1 MKNLLRI
8 GVDIGS
14 TTIKMVVINQKEKI
28 LFKTYRRHLADI
40 RNAFKSCLL
49 DAENTIKNNRLI
61 FSISGSGGMSIA
73 EKLKVE
79 FIQEVIAST
88 KAIQKHNPETDVVIE
103 LGGEDAKI
111 TYLNGGIEQRM
122 NGSCAGGT
130 GAFIDQMASLLNMDA
145 SSLNEEAKNYTNI
158 YPIAA
163 RCGVFAKTDVQPLI
177 NEGAKKSDIAISIFH
192 AVVVQTISVLACG
205 RPILGKVAF
214 LGGPLTFLSEL
225 RKRFIDVLELKE
237 DDVIF
242 PDDSEL
248 YVALGA
254 ALSCEGKNEY
264 DYEEV
269 LKNLED
275 IKVDEEHKSDSLEP
289 LFKNEAEYKEFKD
302 RHDQNII
309 KELSIDEAKGP
320 CFLGIDAG
328 STTTKAVLINDKSEI
343 LYSYYASNKGNP
355 VDTASGIL
363 KEIYSNIPEG
373 AQIVY
378 SGVTGYGEHLLKEAF
393 SIDIGEIETVA
404 HYKAAKFFCKNVDFI
419 LDIGGQDMKC
429 LRIKDGTI
437 QSITLNEACSAGCG
451 SFLQAFAKSLGFEIK
466 DFAKKAIFAKAPV
479 DLGSKC
485 TVFMNSKVK
494 QAQKEGFTVEDIAAG
509 LAYSVVKNSLYKVIK
524 LRNPDELGNNIV
536 VQGGTFYNE
545 AVLRSFELLSGR
557 NVVRPNISGLMG
569 AFGAAIL
576 AKEAYELK
584 NKIACDEDETAATVE
599 SNIFC
604 EEKNLNIYDEKDN
617 TRGIQILTNM
627 NDDKPL
633 HISTLVTK
641 ENVDKI
647 DMKSTN
653 SRCKGCSNSC
663 LLTINRFPNGNKFI
677 AGNKCDIPLGNNKN
691 NKDIPN
697 LYEYKYKRV
706 FNYKPLELSEAKRG
720 VIGIPRVLNMYEN
733 YPLWFTIFTK
743 LGFRVELSE
752 KSSKKL
758 YEKGLTS
765 IVSETACYPAKIT
778 HGHVEDLIEKGIK
791 NIFYPCILHESREFK
806 NATDTFNCPVVTS
819 YAEVIK
825 NNMDSIE
832 KNKVNFMN
840 PFLPIANKGKLKK
853 RLKEALS
860 IFNISQREIS
870 CAVEEAFK
878 EQENFRRDIRE
889 KGIETLEYIKNN
901 NIQGILLGG
910 RPYHVDPEINHG
922 MPKLINSLGFAVLTE
937 DSVAHLG
944 EIEGKLNV
952 VDQWA
957 YHSRLYRAS
966 NFIINNKNVNLVQ
979 LTSFGCGL
987 DSITTDAVS
996 EIIEKGSKIYTNIK
1010 IDEGSNL
1017 GAARIRLRSLKAA
1030 IDERKNIDTK
1040 SYIIESNKKSFVNP
1054 GKSKTI
1060 IVPQFSPI
1068 HFNILES
1075 AFRACGYDLIVLN
1088 NGDKAIDEGL
1098 KYVNND
1104 ICYPAIV
1111 VIGQVIEALKTG
1123 NYDLENTSILLAQ
1136 TEGQC
1141 RFTNYTSVLEKALK
1155 ESGYEGIPVLSLSL
1169 AGIDKTNSLEGM
1181 NLNLVKK
1188 SIVGVIYG
1196 DLLSKVLHRVRPY
1209 EKIKGSTDELYNKW
1223 NNICRD
1229 SFNEPLKKNFKNII
1243 TNIIKEFEELPRIDV
1258 YKPKVGLVGELL
1270 VKFNPIANNKIVNML
1285 EKEGVEVVHNDL
1297 LTLFLS
1303 SAKNQIFNYKHLD
1316 GKYINRL
1323 KGEITIKLIEKYQK
1337 VYLEALK
1344 KSKIFYVTEKID
1356 ELANNAS
1363 KIISLGNQSGEG
1375 WKLPGEIM
1383 ELESW
1388 GVNNVICMQPF
1399 GCLPSHAV
1407 ARGAIKS
1414 LKKLNNKLNIVTIEY
1429 DPGSSEVNQTNR
1441 IKLMLASAFDK
1452 I

>member
-1 MKNLLRI
+1 MGNILKI

-14 TTIKMVVINQKEKI
+14 TTIKMVVIDQDEKI

-40 RNAFKSCLL
+40 RNAFKSCLE
-49 DAENTIKNNRLI
+49 DAESIIKDKKLT
-61 FSISGSGGMSIA
+61 FSISGSGGMSLA
-73 EKLKVE
+73 EKLNVE

-88 KAIQKHNPETDVVIE
+88 KAIQINNPETDVVIE

-111 TYLNGGIEQRM
+111 TYLNGGVEQRM
-122 NGSCAGGT
+122 NGTCAGGT

-145 SSLNEEAKNYTNI
+145 GKLNEEAKSYTNI

-177 NEGAKKSDIAISIFH
+177 NEGAKKCDIAISIFH

-225 RKRFIDVLELKE
+225 RKRFIEVLKLKDE
-237 DDVIF
+237 DVIF
-242 PDDSEL
+242 PQDSEL

-254 ALSCEGKNEY
+254 ALSCEGKSEY
-264 DYEEV
+264 DYHSI
-269 LKNLED
+269 LARLED
-275 IKVDEEHKSDSLEP
+275 IKGEEENKSDSLEP
-289 LFKNEAEYKEFKD
+289 LFKNKQEYDSFKE
-302 RHDQNII
+302 RHDKSVV
-309 KELSIDEAKGP
+309 KEIDISMAEGK
-320 CFLGIDAG
+320 CYLGIDAG
-328 STTTKAVLINDKSEI
+328 STTTKAVLINEKCEI
-343 LYSYYASNKGNP
+343 LYSYYAGNKGNP
-355 VDTASGIL
+355 VDTAAGII

-373 AQIVY
+373 AKIVY

-393 SIDIGEIETVA
+393 SMDIGEIETVA
-404 HYKAAKFFCKNVDFI
+404 HYKAAKFFCPDVDFI

-466 DFAKKAIFAKAPV
+466 DFAKKALFAKSPV

-545 AVLRSFELLSGR
+545 AVLRSFERLSGR
-557 NVVRPNISGLMG
+557 NVIRPNIAGLMG

-576 AKEAYELK
+576 AKENYEAR
-584 NKIACDEDETAATVE
+584 ACYIDDETAATVE
-599 SNIFC
+599 ENNISDN
-604 EEKNLNIYDEKDN
+604 KNDEVKANNI
-617 TRGIQILTNM
+617 
-627 NDDKPL
+627 
-633 HISTLVTK
+633 HISTLVSK
-641 ENVDKI
+641 ENVDNI
-647 DMKSTN
+647 EMKSTN
-653 SRCKGCSNSC
+653 SRCRGCSNSC
-663 LLTINRFPNGNKFI
+663 LLTINRFPNGNRFI
-677 AGNKCDIPLGNNKN
+677 AGNKCDTPLGNNT
-691 NKDIPN
+691 KDRNIPN
-697 LYEYKYKRV
+697 LYEYKYNRI
-706 FNYKPLELSEAKRG
+706 FNYEPLELNKAKRG
-720 VIGIPRVLNMYEN
+720 IIGIPRVLNMYEN
-733 YPLWFTIFTK
+733 YPLWFTLFTN
-743 LGFRVELSE
+743 LGFRVEISE
-752 KSSKKL
+752 KSSKEL

-765 IVSETACYPAKIT
+765 IVSETACYPAKMT

-825 NNMDSIE
+825 NNMDSLE
-832 KNKVNFMN
+832 ENNVNFMN
-840 PFLPIANKGKLKK
+840 PFLPIANKSKLKK
-853 RLKEALS
+853 RLKDALS
-860 IFNISQREIS
+860 IFNISQREINY
-870 CAVEEAFK
+870 AVDKAWD
-878 EQENFRRDIRE
+878 EQENFKKDIRE
-889 KGIETLEYIKNN
+889 KGVETLKYIKDH

-922 MPKLINSLGFAVLTE
+922 MPKLINSLGFAVFTE

-944 EIEGKLNV
+944 EIDGKLNV

-966 NFIINNKNVNLVQ
+966 NFIIDHDDINLVQ

-987 DSITTDAVS
+987 DSITTDAVA
-996 EIIEKGSKIYTNIK
+996 EILECGSKIYTNIK

-1030 IDERKNIDTK
+1030 IEERRNKNIETSITKKDTK
-1040 SYIIESNKKSFVNP
+1040 KFINP
-1054 GKSKTI
+1054 GKNKTI

-1075 AFRACGYDLIVLN
+1075 AFRACGYDLVVLN
-1088 NGDKAIDEGL
+1088 NGDNAIDEGL

-1111 VIGQVIEALKTG
+1111 VIGQVIEALKSG
-1123 NYDLENTSILLAQ
+1123 RYDLENTSILLAQ
-1136 TEGQC
+1136 SEGQC

-1155 ESGYEGIPVLSLSL
+1155 EAGYEDLPVLSLSL
-1169 AGIDKTNSLEGM
+1169 AGVDKTNSLEGM
-1181 NLNLVKK
+1181 NLDLVKK

-1196 DLLSKVLHRVRPY
+1196 DLLSRVLHRVRPY
-1209 EKIKGSTDELYNKW
+1209 EKIKGSADELYKKW
-1223 NNICRD
+1223 TRICRE
-1229 SFNEPLKKNFKNII
+1229 SFEEPLKKNFKSII
-1243 TNIIKEFEELPRIDV
+1243 SSIIKEFEELPRIDV

-1270 VKFNPIANNKIVNML
+1270 VKFNPIANNSIVNML

-1297 LTLFLS
+1297 LSLFLS

-1316 GKYINRL
+1316 GKYISKL

-1337 VYLEALK
+1337 VYIDALK
-1344 KSKIFYVTEKID
+1344 KSRIFYVTEKID
-1356 ELANNAS
+1356 EMAHNAS

-1383 ELESW
+1383 ELENW
-1388 GVNNVICMQPF
+1388 GVNNVVCMQPF

-1407 ARGAIKS
+1407 ARGTIKA

-1429 DPGSSEVNQTNR
+1429 DPGSSEVNQNNR

>member
-1 MKNLLRI
+1 MKNLLKI

-14 TTIKMVVINQKEKI
+14 TTIKMVVINQKEKV

-49 DAENTIKNNRLI
+49 DAENTIKNNSLI
-61 FSISGSGGMSIA
+61 FSISGSGGMSLA

-225 RKRFIDVLELKE
+225 RKRFIDVLDLKE
-237 DDVIF
+237 EDVIF
-242 PDDSEL
+242 PNDSEL

-254 ALSCEGKNEY
+254 ALSCEEKNEY
-264 DYEEV
+264 DYEEM
-269 LKNLED
+269 LKKLEN
-275 IKVDEEHKSDSLEP
+275 IKMEEEHKSDSLEP
-289 LFKNEAEYKEFKD
+289 LFKDEAEYNEFKD
-302 RHDQNII
+302 RHDKAVI
-309 KELSIDEAKGP
+309 KELNIDEAKGP

-404 HYKAAKFFCKNVDFI
+404 HYKAAKFFCKDVDFI

-451 SFLQAFAKSLGFEIK
+451 SFLQAFAKSLSIEIK
-466 DFAKKAIFAKAPV
+466 DFATKALFAKSPV

-494 QAQKEGFTVEDIAAG
+494 QAQKEGFTIEDIAAG

-569 AFGAAIL
+569 AFGAAII

-584 NKIACDEDETAATVE
+584 IKTACNEDEIAATVE
-599 SNIFC
+599 SNISC
-604 EEKNLNIYDEKDN
+604 EENSLNIFNHKDN
-617 TRGIQILTNM
+617 I
-627 NDDKPL
+627 L
-633 HISTLVTK
+633 HISTLVKK

-647 DMKSTN
+647 EMKSTN

-677 AGNKCDIPLGNNKN
+677 AGNKCDTPLGNNKN
-691 NKDIPN
+691 SNDIPN

-706 FNYKPLELSEAKRG
+706 FNYKPLQLSEAKRG

-733 YPLWFTIFTK
+733 YPLWFTLFTK

-752 KSSKKL
+752 KSTKKL

-832 KNKVNFMN
+832 KNNVNFMN
-840 PFLPIANKGKLKK
+840 PFLPIANKRKLKK

-860 IFNISQREIS
+860 IFNISQKEINY
-870 CAVEEAFK
+870 AVEEAFK
-878 EQENFRRDIRE
+878 EQENFRCDIRE
-889 KGIETLEYIKNN
+889 KGLKTLEYIKNN

-966 NFIINNKNVNLVQ
+966 NFIINNENVNLVQ

-996 EIIEKGSKIYTNIK
+996 EILEKGSKIYTNIK

-1030 IDERKNIDTK
+1030 IDERKNINIK
-1040 SYIIESNKKSFVNP
+1040 RNIVESNKKNFVNP

-1075 AFRACGYDLIVLN
+1075 AFRACGYDLVVLN
-1088 NGDKAIDEGL
+1088 NGDNAIDEGL

-1123 NYDLENTSILLAQ
+1123 KYDLENTSILLAQ

-1155 ESGYEGIPVLSLSL
+1155 ESGYDGIPVLSLSL

-1181 NLNLVKK
+1181 NLDLVKK

-1196 DLLSKVLHRVRPY
+1196 DLLSRVLHRVRPY
-1209 EKIKGSTDELYNKW
+1209 EKIKGSADELYNKW
-1223 NNICRD
+1223 NQICRD

-1243 TNIIKEFEELPRIDV
+1243 SNIIKEFEELPRIDV

-1297 LTLFLS
+1297 LSLFLS
-1303 SAKNQIFNYKHLD
+1303 SAKNQIFNHKHLD

-1363 KIISLGNQSGEG
+1363 KVISLGNQSGEG

-1388 GVNNVICMQPF
+1388 GVNNVVCMQPF

-1407 ARGAIKS
+1407 ARGTIKS

>member
-1 MKNLLRI
+1 MGNILKI

-14 TTIKMVVINQKEKI
+14 TTIKMVVINQDEKI

-40 RNAFKSCLL
+40 RNAFKSCLE
-49 DAENTIKNNRLI
+49 DAESIIKDKKLT
-61 FSISGSGGMSIA
+61 FSISGSGGMSLA
-73 EKLKVE
+73 EKLNVE

-88 KAIQKHNPETDVVIE
+88 KAIQINNPETDVVIE

-111 TYLNGGIEQRM
+111 TYLNGGVEQRM
-122 NGSCAGGT
+122 NGTCAGGT

-145 SSLNEEAKNYTNI
+145 GKLNEEAKSYTNI

-177 NEGAKKSDIAISIFH
+177 NEGAKKCDIAISIFH

-225 RKRFIDVLELKE
+225 RKRFIEVLKLKDE
-237 DDVIF
+237 DVIF
-242 PDDSEL
+242 PQDSEL

-254 ALSCEGKNEY
+254 ALSCEGKSEY
-264 DYEEV
+264 DYHSI
-269 LKNLED
+269 LARLED
-275 IKVDEEHKSDSLEP
+275 IKGEEENKSDSLEP
-289 LFKNEAEYKEFKD
+289 LFKNKQEYDSFKE
-302 RHDQNII
+302 RHDKSVV
-309 KELSIDEAKGP
+309 KEIDISMAEGK
-320 CFLGIDAG
+320 CYLGIDAG
-328 STTTKAVLINDKSEI
+328 STTTKAVLINEKCEI
-343 LYSYYASNKGNP
+343 LYSYYAGNKGNP
-355 VDTASGIL
+355 VDTAAGII

-373 AQIVY
+373 AKIVY

-393 SIDIGEIETVA
+393 SMDIGEIETVA
-404 HYKAAKFFCKNVDFI
+404 HYKAAKFFCPDVDFI

-466 DFAKKAIFAKAPV
+466 DFAKKALFAKSPV

-524 LRNPDELGNNIV
+524 LRDPDELGNNIV

-545 AVLRSFELLSGR
+545 AVLRSFERLSGR
-557 NVVRPNISGLMG
+557 NVIRPNIAGLMG

-576 AKEAYELK
+576 AKENYEAR
-584 NKIACDEDETAATVE
+584 ACYIDDETAATVE
-599 SNIFC
+599 NNISDN
-604 EEKNLNIYDEKDN
+604 KNDEVKANNI
-617 TRGIQILTNM
+617 
-627 NDDKPL
+627 
-633 HISTLVTK
+633 HISTLVSK
-641 ENVDKI
+641 ENVDNI
-647 DMKSTN
+647 EMKSTN
-653 SRCKGCSNSC
+653 SRCRGCSNSC
-663 LLTINRFPNGNKFI
+663 LLTINRFPNGNRFI
-677 AGNKCDIPLGNNKN
+677 AGNKCDTPLGNNT
-691 NKDIPN
+691 KDRNIPN
-697 LYEYKYKRV
+697 LYEYKYNRI
-706 FNYKPLELSEAKRG
+706 FNYEPLELNKAKRG
-720 VIGIPRVLNMYEN
+720 IIGIPRVLNMYEN
-733 YPLWFTIFTK
+733 YPLWFTLFTN
-743 LGFRVELSE
+743 LGFRVEISE
-752 KSSKKL
+752 KSSKEL

-765 IVSETACYPAKIT
+765 IVSETACYPAKMT
-778 HGHVEDLIEKGIK
+778 HGHVEYLIEKGIK

-825 NNMDSIE
+825 NNMDSLE
-832 KNKVNFMN
+832 ENNVNFMN
-840 PFLPIANKGKLKK
+840 PFLPIANKSKLKK
-853 RLKEALS
+853 RLKDALS
-860 IFNISQREIS
+860 IFNISQREINY
-870 CAVEEAFK
+870 AVDKAWD
-878 EQENFRRDIRE
+878 EQENFKKDIRE
-889 KGIETLEYIKNN
+889 KGVETLKYIKDH

-922 MPKLINSLGFAVLTE
+922 MPKLINSLGFAVFTE

-944 EIEGKLNV
+944 EIDGKLNV

-966 NFIINNKNVNLVQ
+966 NFIIDHDYINLVQ

-987 DSITTDAVS
+987 DSITTDAVA
-996 EIIEKGSKIYTNIK
+996 EILECGSKIYTNIK

-1030 IDERKNIDTK
+1030 IEERRNKNIETSITKKDTK
-1040 SYIIESNKKSFVNP
+1040 KFINP
-1054 GKSKTI
+1054 GKNKTI

-1075 AFRACGYDLIVLN
+1075 AFRACGYDLVVLN
-1088 NGDKAIDEGL
+1088 NGDNAIDEGL

-1111 VIGQVIEALKTG
+1111 VIGQVIEALKSG
-1123 NYDLENTSILLAQ
+1123 RYDLENTSILLAQ
-1136 TEGQC
+1136 SEGQC

-1155 ESGYEGIPVLSLSL
+1155 EAGYEDLPVLSLSL
-1169 AGIDKTNSLEGM
+1169 AGVDKTNSLEGM
-1181 NLNLVKK
+1181 NLDLVKK

-1196 DLLSKVLHRVRPY
+1196 DLLSRVLHRVRPY
-1209 EKIKGSTDELYNKW
+1209 EKIKGSADELYKKW
-1223 NNICRD
+1223 TRICRE
-1229 SFNEPLKKNFKNII
+1229 SFEEPLKKNFKSII
-1243 TNIIKEFEELPRIDV
+1243 SSIIKEFEELPRIDV

-1270 VKFNPIANNKIVNML
+1270 VKFNPIANNSIVNML

-1297 LTLFLS
+1297 LSLFLS

-1316 GKYINRL
+1316 GKYISKL

-1337 VYLEALK
+1337 VYIDALK
-1344 KSKIFYVTEKID
+1344 KSRIFYVTEKID
-1356 ELANNAS
+1356 EMAHNAS

-1383 ELESW
+1383 ELENW
-1388 GVNNVICMQPF
+1388 GVNNVVCMQPF

-1407 ARGAIKS
+1407 ARGTIKA

-1429 DPGSSEVNQTNR
+1429 DPGSSEVNQNNR

>member
-1 MKNLLRI
+1 MGNILKI

-14 TTIKMVVINQKEKI
+14 TTIKMVVIDQDEKI

-40 RNAFKSCLL
+40 RNAFKSCLE
-49 DAENTIKNNRLI
+49 DAESIIKDKKLT
-61 FSISGSGGMSIA
+61 FSISGSGGMSLA
-73 EKLKVE
+73 EKLNVE

-88 KAIQKHNPETDVVIE
+88 KAIQINNPETDVVIE

-111 TYLNGGIEQRM
+111 TYLNGGVEQRM
-122 NGSCAGGT
+122 NGTCAGGT

-145 SSLNEEAKNYTNI
+145 GKLNEEAKSYTNI

-177 NEGAKKSDIAISIFH
+177 NEGAKKCDIAISIFH

-225 RKRFIDVLELKE
+225 RKRFIEVLKLKDE
-237 DDVIF
+237 DVIF
-242 PDDSEL
+242 PQDSEL

-254 ALSCEGKNEY
+254 ALSCEGKSEY
-264 DYEEV
+264 DYHSI
-269 LKNLED
+269 LARLED
-275 IKVDEEHKSDSLEP
+275 IKGEEENKSDSLEP
-289 LFKNEAEYKEFKD
+289 LFKNKQEYDSFKE
-302 RHDQNII
+302 RHDKSVV
-309 KELSIDEAKGP
+309 KEIDISMAEGK
-320 CFLGIDAG
+320 CYLGIDAG
-328 STTTKAVLINDKSEI
+328 STTTKAVLINEKCEI
-343 LYSYYASNKGNP
+343 LYSYYAGNKGNP
-355 VDTASGIL
+355 VDTAAGII

-373 AQIVY
+373 AKIVY

-393 SIDIGEIETVA
+393 SMDIGEIETVA
-404 HYKAAKFFCKNVDFI
+404 HYKAAKFFCPDVDFI

-466 DFAKKAIFAKAPV
+466 DFAKKALFAKSPV

-524 LRNPDELGNNIV
+524 LRNPNELGNNIV

-545 AVLRSFELLSGR
+545 AVLRSFERLSGR
-557 NVVRPNISGLMG
+557 NVIRPNIAGLMG

-576 AKEAYELK
+576 AKENYEA
-584 NKIACDEDETAATVE
+584 IACSINDETAATVE
-599 SNIFC
+599 NNIADN
-604 EEKNLNIYDEKDN
+604 KN
-617 TRGIQILTNM
+617 
-627 NDDKPL
+627 DKVKKNNL
-633 HISTLVTK
+633 HISNLVSK
-641 ENVDKI
+641 ENVDNI
-647 DMKSTN
+647 EMKSTN

-663 LLTINRFPNGNKFI
+663 LLTINLFPNGNRFI
-677 AGNKCDIPLGNNKN
+677 AGNKCDTPLGNNTKDKN
-691 NKDIPN
+691 IPN
-697 LYEYKYKRV
+697 LYEYKYNRI
-706 FNYKPLELSEAKRG
+706 FNYEPLELNKAKRG
-720 VIGIPRVLNMYEN
+720 IIGIPRVLNMYEN
-733 YPLWFTIFTK
+733 YPLWFTLFTN
-743 LGFRVELSE
+743 LGFRVEISE
-752 KSSKKL
+752 KSSKEL

-765 IVSETACYPAKIT
+765 IVSETACYPAKMT
-778 HGHVEDLIEKGIK
+778 HGHVKDLIEKGIK

-825 NNMDSIE
+825 NNMDSLE
-832 KNKVNFMN
+832 EENVNFMN
-840 PFLPIANKGKLKK
+840 PFLPIANKSKLKK
-853 RLKEALS
+853 RLKDALS
-860 IFNISQREIS
+860 IFNISQREINY
-870 CAVEEAFK
+870 AVDKAWD
-878 EQENFRRDIRE
+878 EQENFKKDIRE
-889 KGIETLEYIKNN
+889 KGVETLKYIKDH

-922 MPKLINSLGFAVLTE
+922 MPKLINSLGFAVFTE

-944 EIEGKLNV
+944 EIDGKLNV

-966 NFIINNKNVNLVQ
+966 NFIIDHDDINLVQ

-987 DSITTDAVS
+987 DSITTDAVA
-996 EIIEKGSKIYTNIK
+996 EILECGSKIYTNIK

-1030 IDERKNIDTK
+1030 IEERKNKNIETSITKKDTK
-1040 SYIIESNKKSFVNP
+1040 KFINP
-1054 GKSKTI
+1054 GKNKTI

-1075 AFRACGYDLIVLN
+1075 AFRACGYDLVVLN
-1088 NGDKAIDEGL
+1088 NGNNAIDEGL

-1111 VIGQVIEALKTG
+1111 VIGQVIEALKSG
-1123 NYDLENTSILLAQ
+1123 RYDLENTSILLAQ
-1136 TEGQC
+1136 SEGQC

-1155 ESGYEGIPVLSLSL
+1155 EAGYEDLPVLSLSL
-1169 AGIDKTNSLEGM
+1169 AGVDKTNSLEGM
-1181 NLNLVKK
+1181 NLDLVKK

-1196 DLLSKVLHRVRPY
+1196 DLLSRVLHRVRPY
-1209 EKIKGSTDELYNKW
+1209 EKIKGSADELYKKW
-1223 NNICRD
+1223 TRICRE
-1229 SFNEPLKKNFKNII
+1229 SFEEPLKKNFKSII
-1243 TNIIKEFEELPRIDV
+1243 SSIIKEFEELPRIDV

-1270 VKFNPIANNKIVNML
+1270 VKFNPIANNSIVNML

-1297 LTLFLS
+1297 LSLFLS

-1316 GKYINRL
+1316 GKYISKL

-1337 VYLEALK
+1337 VYIDALK
-1344 KSKIFYVTEKID
+1344 KSRIFYVTEKID
-1356 ELANNAS
+1356 EMAHNAS

-1383 ELESW
+1383 ELENW
-1388 GVNNVICMQPF
+1388 GVNNVVCMQPF

-1407 ARGAIKS
+1407 ARGTIKA

-1429 DPGSSEVNQTNR
+1429 DPGSSEVNQNNR

>member
-1 MKNLLRI
+1 MGNILKI

-14 TTIKMVVINQKEKI
+14 TTIKMVVINQDEKI

-40 RNAFKSCLL
+40 RNAFKSCLE
-49 DAENTIKNNRLI
+49 DAESIIKDKKLT
-61 FSISGSGGMSIA
+61 FSISGSGGMSLA
-73 EKLKVE
+73 EKLNVE

-88 KAIQKHNPETDVVIE
+88 KAIQINNPETDVVIE

-111 TYLNGGIEQRM
+111 TYLNGGVEQRM
-122 NGSCAGGT
+122 NGTCAGGT

-145 SSLNEEAKNYTNI
+145 GKLNEEAKSYTNI

-177 NEGAKKSDIAISIFH
+177 NEGAKKCDIAISIFH

-225 RKRFIDVLELKE
+225 RKRFIEVLKLKDE
-237 DDVIF
+237 DVIF
-242 PDDSEL
+242 PQDSEL

-254 ALSCEGKNEY
+254 ALSCEGKSEY
-264 DYEEV
+264 DYHSI
-269 LKNLED
+269 LARLED
-275 IKVDEEHKSDSLEP
+275 IKGEEENKSDSLEP
-289 LFKNEAEYKEFKD
+289 LFKNKQEYDSFKE
-302 RHDQNII
+302 RHDKSVV
-309 KELSIDEAKGP
+309 KEIDISMAEGK
-320 CFLGIDAG
+320 CYLGIDAG
-328 STTTKAVLINDKSEI
+328 STTTKAVLINEKCEI
-343 LYSYYASNKGNP
+343 LYSYYVGNKGNP
-355 VDTASGIL
+355 VDTAAGII

-373 AQIVY
+373 AKIVY

-393 SIDIGEIETVA
+393 SMDIGEIETVA
-404 HYKAAKFFCKNVDFI
+404 HYKAAKFFCPDVDFI

-466 DFAKKAIFAKAPV
+466 DFAKKALFAKSPV

-545 AVLRSFELLSGR
+545 AVLRSFERLSGR
-557 NVVRPNISGLMG
+557 NVIRPNIAGLMG

-576 AKEAYELK
+576 AKENYEAR
-584 NKIACDEDETAATVE
+584 ACYIDDETAATVE
-599 SNIFC
+599 NNISDN
-604 EEKNLNIYDEKDN
+604 KNDEVKANNI
-617 TRGIQILTNM
+617 
-627 NDDKPL
+627 
-633 HISTLVTK
+633 HISMLVSK
-641 ENVDKI
+641 ENVDNI
-647 DMKSTN
+647 EMKSTN
-653 SRCKGCSNSC
+653 SRCRGCSNSC
-663 LLTINRFPNGNKFI
+663 LLTINRFPNGNRFI
-677 AGNKCDIPLGNNKN
+677 AGNKCDTPLGNNT
-691 NKDIPN
+691 KDRNIPN
-697 LYEYKYKRV
+697 LYEYKYNRI
-706 FNYKPLELSEAKRG
+706 FNYESLELNKAKRG
-720 VIGIPRVLNMYEN
+720 IIGIPRVLNMYEN
-733 YPLWFTIFTK
+733 YPLWFTLFTN
-743 LGFRVELSE
+743 LGFRVEVSE
-752 KSSKKL
+752 KSSKEL

-765 IVSETACYPAKIT
+765 IVSETACYPAKMT

-825 NNMDSIE
+825 NNMDSLE
-832 KNKVNFMN
+832 ENNVNFMN
-840 PFLPIANKGKLKK
+840 PFLPIANKSKLKK
-853 RLKEALS
+853 RLKDALS
-860 IFNISQREIS
+860 IFNISQREINY
-870 CAVEEAFK
+870 AVDKAWD
-878 EQENFRRDIRE
+878 EQENFKKDIRE
-889 KGIETLEYIKNN
+889 KGVETLKYIKDH

-922 MPKLINSLGFAVLTE
+922 IPKLINSLGFAVFTE

-944 EIEGKLNV
+944 EIDGKLNV

-966 NFIINNKNVNLVQ
+966 NFIIDHDDINLVQ

-987 DSITTDAVS
+987 DSITTDAVA
-996 EIIEKGSKIYTNIK
+996 EILECGSKIYTNIK

-1030 IDERKNIDTK
+1030 IEERKNKNIETSITKRDTK
-1040 SYIIESNKKSFVNP
+1040 KFINP
-1054 GKSKTI
+1054 GKNKTI

-1075 AFRACGYDLIVLN
+1075 AFRACGYDLVVLN
-1088 NGDKAIDEGL
+1088 NGDNAIDEGL

-1111 VIGQVIEALKTG
+1111 VIGQVIEALKSG
-1123 NYDLENTSILLAQ
+1123 RYDLENTSILLAQ
-1136 TEGQC
+1136 SEGQC

-1155 ESGYEGIPVLSLSL
+1155 EAGYEDLPVLSLSL
-1169 AGIDKTNSLEGM
+1169 AGVDKTNSLEGM
-1181 NLNLVKK
+1181 NLDLVKK

-1196 DLLSKVLHRVRPY
+1196 DLLSRVLHRVRPY
-1209 EKIKGSTDELYNKW
+1209 EKIKGSADELYKKW
-1223 NNICRD
+1223 TRICRE
-1229 SFNEPLKKNFKNII
+1229 SFEEPLKKNFKSII
-1243 TNIIKEFEELPRIDV
+1243 SSIIKEFEELPRIDV

-1270 VKFNPIANNKIVNML
+1270 VKFNPIANNSIVNML

-1297 LTLFLS
+1297 LSLFLS

-1316 GKYINRL
+1316 GKYISKL

-1337 VYLEALK
+1337 VYIDALK
-1344 KSKIFYVTEKID
+1344 KSRIFYVTEKID
-1356 ELANNAS
+1356 EMAHNAS

-1383 ELESW
+1383 ELENW
-1388 GVNNVICMQPF
+1388 GVNNVVCMQPF

-1407 ARGAIKS
+1407 ARGTIKA

-1429 DPGSSEVNQTNR
+1429 DPGSSEVNQNNR

>member
-1 MKNLLRI
+1 MGNILKI

-14 TTIKMVVINQKEKI
+14 TTIKMVVIDQDEKI

-40 RNAFKSCLL
+40 RNAFKSCLE
-49 DAENTIKNNRLI
+49 DAESIIKDKKLT
-61 FSISGSGGMSIA
+61 FSISGSGGMSLA
-73 EKLKVE
+73 EKLNVE

-88 KAIQKHNPETDVVIE
+88 KAIQINNPETDVVIE

-111 TYLNGGIEQRM
+111 TYLNGGVEQRM
-122 NGSCAGGT
+122 NGTCAGGT

-145 SSLNEEAKNYTNI
+145 GKLNEEAKSYTNI

-177 NEGAKKSDIAISIFH
+177 NEGAKKCDIAISIFH

-225 RKRFIDVLELKE
+225 RKRFIEVLKLKDE
-237 DDVIF
+237 DVIF
-242 PDDSEL
+242 PQDSEL

-254 ALSCEGKNEY
+254 ALSCEGKSEY
-264 DYEEV
+264 DYHSI
-269 LKNLED
+269 LARLED
-275 IKVDEEHKSDSLEP
+275 IKGEEENKSDSLEP
-289 LFKNEAEYKEFKD
+289 LFKNKQEYDSFKE
-302 RHDQNII
+302 RHDKSVV
-309 KELSIDEAKGP
+309 KEIDISMAEGK
-320 CFLGIDAG
+320 CYLGIDAG
-328 STTTKAVLINDKSEI
+328 STTTKAVLINEKCEI
-343 LYSYYASNKGNP
+343 LYSYYAGNKGNP
-355 VDTASGIL
+355 VDTAAGII

-373 AQIVY
+373 AKIVY

-393 SIDIGEIETVA
+393 SMDIGEIETVA
-404 HYKAAKFFCKNVDFI
+404 HYKAAKFFCPDVDFI

-466 DFAKKAIFAKAPV
+466 DFAKKALFAKSPV

-524 LRNPDELGNNIV
+524 LRNPNELGNNIV

-545 AVLRSFELLSGR
+545 AVLRSFERLSGR
-557 NVVRPNISGLMG
+557 NVIRPNIAGLMG

-576 AKEAYELK
+576 AKENYEA
-584 NKIACDEDETAATVE
+584 IACSINDETAATVE
-599 SNIFC
+599 NNIADN
-604 EEKNLNIYDEKDN
+604 KN
-617 TRGIQILTNM
+617 
-627 NDDKPL
+627 DKVKKNNL
-633 HISTLVTK
+633 HISNLVSK
-641 ENVDKI
+641 ENVDNI
-647 DMKSTN
+647 EMKSTN

-663 LLTINRFPNGNKFI
+663 LLTINRFPNGNRFI
-677 AGNKCDIPLGNNKN
+677 AGNKCDTPLGNNTKDKN
-691 NKDIPN
+691 IPN
-697 LYEYKYKRV
+697 LYEYKYNRI
-706 FNYKPLELSEAKRG
+706 FNYEPLELNKAKRG
-720 VIGIPRVLNMYEN
+720 IIGIPRVLNMYEN
-733 YPLWFTIFTK
+733 YPLWFTLFTN
-743 LGFRVELSE
+743 LGFRVEISE
-752 KSSKKL
+752 KSSKEL

-765 IVSETACYPAKIT
+765 IVSETACYPAKMT

-825 NNMDSIE
+825 NNMDSLE
-832 KNKVNFMN
+832 EENVNFMN
-840 PFLPIANKGKLKK
+840 PFLPIANKSKLKK
-853 RLKEALS
+853 RLKDALS
-860 IFNISQREIS
+860 IFNISQREINY
-870 CAVEEAFK
+870 AVDKAWD
-878 EQENFRRDIRE
+878 EQENFKKDIRE
-889 KGIETLEYIKNN
+889 KGVETLKYIKDH

-922 MPKLINSLGFAVLTE
+922 MPKLINSLGFAVFTE

-944 EIEGKLNV
+944 EIDGKLNV

-966 NFIINNKNVNLVQ
+966 NFIIDHDDINLVQ

-987 DSITTDAVS
+987 DSITTDAVA
-996 EIIEKGSKIYTNIK
+996 EILECGSKIYTNIK

-1030 IDERKNIDTK
+1030 IEERKNKNIETSITKKDTK
-1040 SYIIESNKKSFVNP
+1040 KFINP
-1054 GKSKTI
+1054 GKNKTI

-1075 AFRACGYDLIVLN
+1075 AFRACGYDLVVLN
-1088 NGDKAIDEGL
+1088 NGNNAIDEGL

-1111 VIGQVIEALKTG
+1111 VIGQVIEALKSG
-1123 NYDLENTSILLAQ
+1123 RYDLENTSILLAQ
-1136 TEGQC
+1136 SEGQC
-1141 RFTNYTSVLEKALK
+1141 RFTNYSSVLEKALK
-1155 ESGYEGIPVLSLSL
+1155 EAGYEDLPVLSLSL
-1169 AGIDKTNSLEGM
+1169 AGVDKTNSLEGM
-1181 NLNLVKK
+1181 NLDLVKK

-1196 DLLSKVLHRVRPY
+1196 DLLSRVLHRVRPY
-1209 EKIKGSTDELYNKW
+1209 EKIKGSADELYKKW
-1223 NNICRD
+1223 TRICRE
-1229 SFNEPLKKNFKNII
+1229 SFEEPLKKNFKSII
-1243 TNIIKEFEELPRIDV
+1243 SSIIKEFEELPRIDV

-1270 VKFNPIANNKIVNML
+1270 VKFNPIANNSIVNML

-1297 LTLFLS
+1297 LSLFLS

-1316 GKYINRL
+1316 GKYISKL

-1337 VYLEALK
+1337 VYIDALK
-1344 KSKIFYVTEKID
+1344 KSRIFYVTEKID
-1356 ELANNAS
+1356 EMAHNAS

-1383 ELESW
+1383 ELENW
-1388 GVNNVICMQPF
+1388 GVNNVVCMQPF

-1407 ARGAIKS
+1407 ARGTIKA

-1429 DPGSSEVNQTNR
+1429 DPGSSEVNQNNR

>member
-1 MKNLLRI
+1 MGNILKI

-14 TTIKMVVINQKEKI
+14 TTIKMVVINQDEKI

-40 RNAFKSCLL
+40 RNAFKSCLE
-49 DAENTIKNNRLI
+49 DAESIIKDKKLT
-61 FSISGSGGMSIA
+61 FSISGSGGMSLA
-73 EKLKVE
+73 EKLNVE

-88 KAIQKHNPETDVVIE
+88 KAIQINNPETDVVIE

-111 TYLNGGIEQRM
+111 TYLNGGVEQRM
-122 NGSCAGGT
+122 NGTCAGGT

-145 SSLNEEAKNYTNI
+145 GKLNEEAKSYTNI

-177 NEGAKKSDIAISIFH
+177 NEGAKKCDIAISIFH

-225 RKRFIDVLELKE
+225 RKRFIEVLKLKDE
-237 DDVIF
+237 DVIF
-242 PDDSEL
+242 PQYSEL

-254 ALSCEGKNEY
+254 ALSCEGKSEY
-264 DYEEV
+264 DYHSI
-269 LKNLED
+269 LARLED
-275 IKVDEEHKSDSLEP
+275 IKGEEENKSDSLEP
-289 LFKNEAEYKEFKD
+289 LFKNKQEYDSFKE
-302 RHDQNII
+302 RHDKSVV
-309 KELSIDEAKGP
+309 KEIDISMAEGK
-320 CFLGIDAG
+320 CYLGIDAG
-328 STTTKAVLINDKSEI
+328 STTTKAVLINEKCEI
-343 LYSYYASNKGNP
+343 LYSYYAGNKGNP
-355 VDTASGIL
+355 VDTAAGII

-373 AQIVY
+373 AKIVY

-393 SIDIGEIETVA
+393 SMDIGEIETVA
-404 HYKAAKFFCKNVDFI
+404 HYKAAKFFCPDVDFI

-466 DFAKKAIFAKAPV
+466 DFAKKALFAKSPV

-545 AVLRSFELLSGR
+545 AVLRSFERLSGR
-557 NVVRPNISGLMG
+557 NVIRPNIAGLMG

-576 AKEAYELK
+576 AKENYEAR
-584 NKIACDEDETAATVE
+584 ACYIDDETAATVE
-599 SNIFC
+599 ENNISDN
-604 EEKNLNIYDEKDN
+604 KNDEVKANNI
-617 TRGIQILTNM
+617 
-627 NDDKPL
+627 
-633 HISTLVTK
+633 HISTLVSK
-641 ENVDKI
+641 ENVDNI
-647 DMKSTN
+647 EMKSTN
-653 SRCKGCSNSC
+653 SRCRGCSNSC
-663 LLTINRFPNGNKFI
+663 LLTINRFPNGNRFI
-677 AGNKCDIPLGNNKN
+677 AGNKCDTPLGNNT
-691 NKDIPN
+691 KDRNIPN
-697 LYEYKYKRV
+697 LYEYKYNRI
-706 FNYKPLELSEAKRG
+706 FNYEPLELNKAKRG
-720 VIGIPRVLNMYEN
+720 IIGIPRVLNMYEN
-733 YPLWFTIFTK
+733 YPLWFTLFTN
-743 LGFRVELSE
+743 LGFRVEISE
-752 KSSKKL
+752 KSSKEL

-765 IVSETACYPAKIT
+765 IVSETACYPAKMT

-825 NNMDSIE
+825 NNMDSLE
-832 KNKVNFMN
+832 ENNVNFMN
-840 PFLPIANKGKLKK
+840 PFLPIANKSKLKK
-853 RLKEALS
+853 RLKDALS
-860 IFNISQREIS
+860 IFNISQREINY
-870 CAVEEAFK
+870 AVDKAWD
-878 EQENFRRDIRE
+878 EQENFKKDIRE
-889 KGIETLEYIKNN
+889 KGVETLKYIKDH

-922 MPKLINSLGFAVLTE
+922 MPKLINSLGFAVFTE

-944 EIEGKLNV
+944 EIDGKLNV

-966 NFIINNKNVNLVQ
+966 NFIIDHDDINLVQ

-987 DSITTDAVS
+987 DSITTDAVA
-996 EIIEKGSKIYTNIK
+996 EILECGSKIYTNIK

-1030 IDERKNIDTK
+1030 IEERRNKNIETSITKKDTK
-1040 SYIIESNKKSFVNP
+1040 KFINP
-1054 GKSKTI
+1054 GKNKTI

-1075 AFRACGYDLIVLN
+1075 AFRACGYDLVVLN
-1088 NGDKAIDEGL
+1088 NGDNAIDEGL

-1111 VIGQVIEALKTG
+1111 VIGQVIEALKSG
-1123 NYDLENTSILLAQ
+1123 RYDLENTSILLAQ
-1136 TEGQC
+1136 SEGQC

-1155 ESGYEGIPVLSLSL
+1155 EAGYEDLPVLSLSL
-1169 AGIDKTNSLEGM
+1169 AGVDKTNSLEGM
-1181 NLNLVKK
+1181 NLDLVKK

-1196 DLLSKVLHRVRPY
+1196 DLLSRVLHRVRPY
-1209 EKIKGSTDELYNKW
+1209 EKIKGSADELYKKW
-1223 NNICRD
+1223 TRICRE
-1229 SFNEPLKKNFKNII
+1229 SFEEPLKKNFKSII
-1243 TNIIKEFEELPRIDV
+1243 SSIIKEFEELPRIDV

-1270 VKFNPIANNKIVNML
+1270 VKFNPIANNSIVNML

-1297 LTLFLS
+1297 LSLFLS

-1316 GKYINRL
+1316 GKYISKL

-1337 VYLEALK
+1337 VYIDALK
-1344 KSKIFYVTEKID
+1344 KSRIFYVTEKID
-1356 ELANNAS
+1356 EMAHNAS

-1383 ELESW
+1383 ELENW
-1388 GVNNVICMQPF
+1388 GVNNVVCMQPF

-1407 ARGAIKS
+1407 ARGTIKA

-1429 DPGSSEVNQTNR
+1429 DPGSSEVNQNNR

>member
-1 MKNLLRI
+1 MGNILKI

-14 TTIKMVVINQKEKI
+14 TTIKMVVINQDEKI

-40 RNAFKSCLL
+40 RNAFKSCLE
-49 DAENTIKNNRLI
+49 DAESIIKDKKLT
-61 FSISGSGGMSIA
+61 FSISGSGGMSLA
-73 EKLKVE
+73 EKLNVE

-88 KAIQKHNPETDVVIE
+88 KAIQINNPETDVVIE

-111 TYLNGGIEQRM
+111 TYLNGGVEQRM
-122 NGSCAGGT
+122 NGTCAGGT

-145 SSLNEEAKNYTNI
+145 GKLNEEAKSYTNI

-177 NEGAKKSDIAISIFH
+177 NEGAKKCDIAISIFH

-225 RKRFIDVLELKE
+225 RKRFIEVLKLKDE
-237 DDVIF
+237 DFIF
-242 PDDSEL
+242 PQDSEL

-254 ALSCEGKNEY
+254 ALSCEGKSEY
-264 DYEEV
+264 DYHSI
-269 LKNLED
+269 LARLED
-275 IKVDEEHKSDSLEP
+275 IKGEEENKSDSLEP
-289 LFKNEAEYKEFKD
+289 LFKNKQEYDSFKE
-302 RHDQNII
+302 RHDKSVV
-309 KELSIDEAKGP
+309 KEIDISMAEGK
-320 CFLGIDAG
+320 CYLGIDAG
-328 STTTKAVLINDKSEI
+328 STTTKAVLINEKCEI
-343 LYSYYASNKGNP
+343 LYSYYAGNKGNP
-355 VDTASGIL
+355 VDTAAGII

-373 AQIVY
+373 AKIVY

-393 SIDIGEIETVA
+393 SMDIGEIETVA
-404 HYKAAKFFCKNVDFI
+404 HYKAAKFFCPDVDFI

-466 DFAKKAIFAKAPV
+466 DFAKKALFAKSPV

-545 AVLRSFELLSGR
+545 AVLRSFERLSGR
-557 NVVRPNISGLMG
+557 NVIRPNIAGLMG

-576 AKEAYELK
+576 AKENYEAR
-584 NKIACDEDETAATVE
+584 ACYIDDETAATVE
-599 SNIFC
+599 NNISDN
-604 EEKNLNIYDEKDN
+604 KNDEVKANNI
-617 TRGIQILTNM
+617 
-627 NDDKPL
+627 
-633 HISTLVTK
+633 HISTLVSK
-641 ENVDKI
+641 ENVDNI
-647 DMKSTN
+647 EMKSTN
-653 SRCKGCSNSC
+653 SRCRGCSNSC
-663 LLTINRFPNGNKFI
+663 LLTINRFPNGNRFI
-677 AGNKCDIPLGNNKN
+677 AGNKCDTPLGNNT
-691 NKDIPN
+691 KDRNIPN
-697 LYEYKYKRV
+697 LYEYKYNRI
-706 FNYKPLELSEAKRG
+706 FNYEPLELNKAKRG
-720 VIGIPRVLNMYEN
+720 IIGIPRVLNMYEN
-733 YPLWFTIFTK
+733 YPLWFTLFTN
-743 LGFRVELSE
+743 LGFRVEISE
-752 KSSKKL
+752 KSSKEL

-765 IVSETACYPAKIT
+765 IVSETACYPAKMT
-778 HGHVEDLIEKGIK
+778 HGHVEYLIEKGIK

-825 NNMDSIE
+825 NNMDSLE
-832 KNKVNFMN
+832 ENNVNFMN
-840 PFLPIANKGKLKK
+840 PFLPIANKSKLKK
-853 RLKEALS
+853 RLKDALS
-860 IFNISQREIS
+860 IFNISQREINY
-870 CAVEEAFK
+870 AVDKAWD
-878 EQENFRRDIRE
+878 EQENFKKDIRE
-889 KGIETLEYIKNN
+889 KGVETLKYIKDH

-922 MPKLINSLGFAVLTE
+922 MPKLINSLGFAVFTE

-944 EIEGKLNV
+944 EIDGKLNV

-966 NFIINNKNVNLVQ
+966 NFIIDHDYINLVQ

-987 DSITTDAVS
+987 DSITTDAVA
-996 EIIEKGSKIYTNIK
+996 EILECGSKIYTNIK

-1030 IDERKNIDTK
+1030 IEERKNKNIETSITKKDTK
-1040 SYIIESNKKSFVNP
+1040 KFINP
-1054 GKSKTI
+1054 GKNKTI

-1075 AFRACGYDLIVLN
+1075 AFRACGYDLVVLN
-1088 NGDKAIDEGL
+1088 NGDNAIDEGL

-1111 VIGQVIEALKTG
+1111 VIGQVIEALKSG
-1123 NYDLENTSILLAQ
+1123 RYDLENTSILLAQ
-1136 TEGQC
+1136 SEGQC

-1155 ESGYEGIPVLSLSL
+1155 EAGYEDLPVLSLSL
-1169 AGIDKTNSLEGM
+1169 AGVDKTNSLEGM
-1181 NLNLVKK
+1181 NLDLVKK

-1196 DLLSKVLHRVRPY
+1196 DLLSRVLHRVRPY
-1209 EKIKGSTDELYNKW
+1209 EKIKGSADELYKKW
-1223 NNICRD
+1223 TRICRE
-1229 SFNEPLKKNFKNII
+1229 SFEEPLKKNFKSII
-1243 TNIIKEFEELPRIDV
+1243 SSIIKEFEELPRIDV

-1270 VKFNPIANNKIVNML
+1270 VKFNPIANNSIVNML

-1297 LTLFLS
+1297 LSLFLS

-1316 GKYINRL
+1316 GKYISKL

-1337 VYLEALK
+1337 VYIDALK
-1344 KSKIFYVTEKID
+1344 KSRIFYVTEKID
-1356 ELANNAS
+1356 EMAHNAS

-1383 ELESW
+1383 ELENW
-1388 GVNNVICMQPF
+1388 GVNNVVCMQPF

-1407 ARGAIKS
+1407 ARGTIKA

-1429 DPGSSEVNQTNR
+1429 DPGSSEVNQNNR

>member
-1 MKNLLRI
+1 MGNILKI

-14 TTIKMVVINQKEKI
+14 TTIKMVVINQDEKI

-40 RNAFKSCLL
+40 RNAFKSCLE
-49 DAENTIKNNRLI
+49 DAESIIKDKKLT
-61 FSISGSGGMSIA
+61 FSISGSGGMSLA
-73 EKLKVE
+73 EKLNVE

-88 KAIQKHNPETDVVIE
+88 KAIQINNPETDVVIE

-111 TYLNGGIEQRM
+111 TYLNGGVEQRM
-122 NGSCAGGT
+122 NGTCAGGT

-145 SSLNEEAKNYTNI
+145 GKLNEEAKSYTNI

-177 NEGAKKSDIAISIFH
+177 NEGAKKCDIAISIFH

-225 RKRFIDVLELKE
+225 RKRFIEVLKLKDE
-237 DDVIF
+237 DVIF
-242 PDDSEL
+242 PQDSEL

-254 ALSCEGKNEY
+254 ALSCEGKSEY
-264 DYEEV
+264 DYHSI
-269 LKNLED
+269 LARLED
-275 IKVDEEHKSDSLEP
+275 IKGEEENKSDSLEP
-289 LFKNEAEYKEFKD
+289 LFKNKQEYDSFKE
-302 RHDQNII
+302 RHDKSVV
-309 KELSIDEAKGP
+309 KEIDISMAEGK
-320 CFLGIDAG
+320 CYLGIDAG
-328 STTTKAVLINDKSEI
+328 STTTKAVLINEKCEI
-343 LYSYYASNKGNP
+343 LYSYYAGNKGNP
-355 VDTASGIL
+355 VDTAAGII

-373 AQIVY
+373 AKIVY

-393 SIDIGEIETVA
+393 SMDIGEIETVA
-404 HYKAAKFFCKNVDFI
+404 HYKAAKFFCPDVDFI

-466 DFAKKAIFAKAPV
+466 DFAKKALFAKSPV

-545 AVLRSFELLSGR
+545 AVLRSFERLSGR
-557 NVVRPNISGLMG
+557 NVIRPNIAGLMG

-576 AKEAYELK
+576 AKENYEAR
-584 NKIACDEDETAATVE
+584 ACYIDDETAATVE
-599 SNIFC
+599 NNISDN
-604 EEKNLNIYDEKDN
+604 KNDEVKANNI
-617 TRGIQILTNM
+617 
-627 NDDKPL
+627 
-633 HISTLVTK
+633 HISTLVSK
-641 ENVDKI
+641 ENVDNI
-647 DMKSTN
+647 EMKSTN
-653 SRCKGCSNSC
+653 SRCRGCSNSC
-663 LLTINRFPNGNKFI
+663 LLTINRFPNGNRFI
-677 AGNKCDIPLGNNKN
+677 AGNKCDTPLGNNT
-691 NKDIPN
+691 KDRNIPN
-697 LYEYKYKRV
+697 LYEYKYNRI
-706 FNYKPLELSEAKRG
+706 FNYEPLELNKAKRG
-720 VIGIPRVLNMYEN
+720 IIGIPRVLNMYEN
-733 YPLWFTIFTK
+733 YPLWFTLFTN
-743 LGFRVELSE
+743 LGFRVEISE
-752 KSSKKL
+752 KSSKEL

-765 IVSETACYPAKIT
+765 IVSETACYPAKMT
-778 HGHVEDLIEKGIK
+778 HGHVEYLIEKGIK

-825 NNMDSIE
+825 NNMDSLE
-832 KNKVNFMN
+832 ENNVNFMN
-840 PFLPIANKGKLKK
+840 PFLPIANKSKLKK
-853 RLKEALS
+853 RLKDALS
-860 IFNISQREIS
+860 IFNISQREINY
-870 CAVEEAFK
+870 AVDKAWD
-878 EQENFRRDIRE
+878 EQENFKKDIRE
-889 KGIETLEYIKNN
+889 KGVETLKYIKDH

-922 MPKLINSLGFAVLTE
+922 MPKLINSLGFAVFTE

-944 EIEGKLNV
+944 EIDGKLNV

-966 NFIINNKNVNLVQ
+966 NFIIDHDYINLVQ

-987 DSITTDAVS
+987 DSITTDAVA
-996 EIIEKGSKIYTNIK
+996 EILECGSKIYTNIK

-1030 IDERKNIDTK
+1030 IEERRNKNIETSITKKDTK
-1040 SYIIESNKKSFVNP
+1040 KFINP
-1054 GKSKTI
+1054 GKNKTI

-1075 AFRACGYDLIVLN
+1075 AFRACGYDLVVLN
-1088 NGDKAIDEGL
+1088 NGDNAIDEGL

-1111 VIGQVIEALKTG
+1111 VIGQVIEALKSG
-1123 NYDLENTSILLAQ
+1123 RYDLENTSILLAQ
-1136 TEGQC
+1136 SEGQC

-1155 ESGYEGIPVLSLSL
+1155 EAGYEDLPVLSLSL
-1169 AGIDKTNSLEGM
+1169 AGVDKTNSLEGM
-1181 NLNLVKK
+1181 NLDLVKK

-1196 DLLSKVLHRVRPY
+1196 DLLSRVLHRVRPY
-1209 EKIKGSTDELYNKW
+1209 EKIKGSADELYKKW
-1223 NNICRD
+1223 TRICRE
-1229 SFNEPLKKNFKNII
+1229 SFEEPLKKNFKSII
-1243 TNIIKEFEELPRIDV
+1243 SSIIKEFEELPRIDV

-1270 VKFNPIANNKIVNML
+1270 VKFNPIANNSIVNML

-1297 LTLFLS
+1297 LSLFLS

-1316 GKYINRL
+1316 GKYISKL

-1337 VYLEALK
+1337 VYIDALK
-1344 KSKIFYVTEKID
+1344 KSRIFYVTEKID
-1356 ELANNAS
+1356 EMAHNAS

-1383 ELESW
+1383 ELENW
-1388 GVNNVICMQPF
+1388 GVNNVVCMQPF

-1407 ARGAIKS
+1407 ARGTIKA

-1429 DPGSSEVNQTNR
+1429 DPGSSEVNQNNR

>member
-1 MKNLLRI
+1 MGNILKI

-14 TTIKMVVINQKEKI
+14 TTIKMVVIDQDEKI

-40 RNAFKSCLL
+40 RNAFKSCLE
-49 DAENTIKNNRLI
+49 DAENIIKDKKLT
-61 FSISGSGGMSIA
+61 FSISGSGGMSLA
-73 EKLKVE
+73 EKLNVE

-88 KAIQKHNPETDVVIE
+88 KAIQINNPETDVVIE

-111 TYLNGGIEQRM
+111 TYLNGGVEQRM
-122 NGSCAGGT
+122 NGTCAGGT

-145 SSLNEEAKNYTNI
+145 GRLNEEAKDYTNI

-177 NEGAKKSDIAISIFH
+177 NEGAKKCDIAISIFH

-225 RKRFIDVLELKE
+225 RKRFIEVLKLKDE
-237 DDVIF
+237 DIIF
-242 PDDSEL
+242 PQDSEL

-254 ALSCEGKNEY
+254 ALSCEGKSEY
-264 DYEEV
+264 DYHSI
-269 LKNLED
+269 LARLED
-275 IKVDEEHKSDSLEP
+275 IKGEEENKSDSLEP
-289 LFKNEAEYKEFKD
+289 LFKNKQEYDSFKE
-302 RHDQNII
+302 RHDKSVV
-309 KELSIDEAKGP
+309 KEIDISMAEGK
-320 CFLGIDAG
+320 CYLGIDAG
-328 STTTKAVLINDKSEI
+328 STTTKAVLINEKCEI
-343 LYSYYASNKGNP
+343 LYSYYAGNKGNP
-355 VDTASGIL
+355 VDTAAGII

-373 AQIVY
+373 AKIVY

-393 SIDIGEIETVA
+393 SMDIGEIETVA
-404 HYKAAKFFCKNVDFI
+404 HYKAAKFFCPDVDFI

-451 SFLQAFAKSLGFEIK
+451 SFLQAFAKSLGFEIE
-466 DFAKKAIFAKAPV
+466 DFAKKALFAKSPV

-545 AVLRSFELLSGR
+545 AVLRSFERLSGR
-557 NVVRPNISGLMG
+557 NVIRPNIAGLMG

-576 AKEAYELK
+576 AKENYEAR
-584 NKIACDEDETAATVE
+584 ACSVNDETAATVE
-599 SNIFC
+599 NNISDN
-604 EEKNLNIYDEKDN
+604 KNDEVKANNI
-617 TRGIQILTNM
+617 
-627 NDDKPL
+627 
-633 HISTLVTK
+633 HISTLVSK
-641 ENVDKI
+641 ENVDNI
-647 DMKSTN
+647 EMKSTN

-663 LLTINRFPNGNKFI
+663 LLTINRFPNGNRFI
-677 AGNKCDIPLGNNKN
+677 AGNKCDTPLGNNTKDKN
-691 NKDIPN
+691 IPN
-697 LYEYKYKRV
+697 LYEYKYNRI
-706 FNYKPLELSEAKRG
+706 FNYEPLELSKAKRG

-733 YPLWFTIFTK
+733 YPLWFTLFTN
-743 LGFRVELSE
+743 LGFRVEISE

-765 IVSETACYPAKIT
+765 IVSETACYPAKMT

-825 NNMDSIE
+825 NNMDSLE
-832 KNKVNFMN
+832 ENNVNFMN
-840 PFLPIANKGKLKK
+840 PFLPIANKSKLKK
-853 RLKEALS
+853 RLKNALS
-860 IFNISQREIS
+860 IFNISQKEINY
-870 CAVEEAFK
+870 AVDKAWD
-878 EQENFRRDIRE
+878 EQENFKKDIRE
-889 KGIETLEYIKNN
+889 KGVKTLKYIKDH

-922 MPKLINSLGFAVLTE
+922 MPKLINSLGFAVFTE

-944 EIEGKLNV
+944 EIDGKLNV

-966 NFIINNKNVNLVQ
+966 NFIIDHDDINLVQ

-987 DSITTDAVS
+987 DSITTDAVA
-996 EIIEKGSKIYTNIK
+996 EILECGSKIYTNIK

-1030 IDERKNIDTK
+1030 IEERKNKNIETSITKKDTK
-1040 SYIIESNKKSFVNP
+1040 KFINP
-1054 GKSKTI
+1054 GKNKTI

-1075 AFRACGYDLIVLN
+1075 AFRACGYDLVVLN
-1088 NGDKAIDEGL
+1088 NGDNAIDEGL

-1111 VIGQVIEALKTG
+1111 VIGQVIEALKSG
-1123 NYDLENTSILLAQ
+1123 RYDLENTSILLAQ
-1136 TEGQC
+1136 SEGQC

-1155 ESGYEGIPVLSLSL
+1155 EAGYEDLPVLSLSL
-1169 AGIDKTNSLEGM
+1169 AGVDKTNSLEGM
-1181 NLNLVKK
+1181 NLDLVKK

-1196 DLLSKVLHRVRPY
+1196 DLLSRVLHRVRPY
-1209 EKIKGSTDELYNKW
+1209 EKIKGSADELYKKW
-1223 NNICRD
+1223 TRICRE
-1229 SFNEPLKKNFKNII
+1229 SFEEPLKKNFKSII
-1243 TNIIKEFEELPRIDV
+1243 SSIIKEFEELPRIDV

-1270 VKFNPIANNKIVNML
+1270 VKFNPIANNSIVNML

-1297 LTLFLS
+1297 LSLFLS

-1316 GKYINRL
+1316 GKYISKL

-1337 VYLEALK
+1337 VYIDALK
-1344 KSKIFYVTEKID
+1344 KSRIFYVTEKID
-1356 ELANNAS
+1356 EMAHNAS

-1383 ELESW
+1383 ELENW
-1388 GVNNVICMQPF
+1388 GVNNVVCMQPF

-1407 ARGAIKS
+1407 ARGTIKA

-1429 DPGSSEVNQTNR
+1429 DPGSSEVNQNNR

>member
-1 MKNLLRI
+1 MGNILKI

-14 TTIKMVVINQKEKI
+14 TTIKMVVINQDEKI

-40 RNAFKSCLL
+40 RNAFKSCLE
-49 DAENTIKNNRLI
+49 DAESIIKDKKLT
-61 FSISGSGGMSIA
+61 FSISGSGGMSLA
-73 EKLKVE
+73 EKLNVE

-88 KAIQKHNPETDVVIE
+88 KAIQINNPETDVVIE

-111 TYLNGGIEQRM
+111 TYLNGGVEQRM
-122 NGSCAGGT
+122 NGTCAGGT

-145 SSLNEEAKNYTNI
+145 GKLNEEAKSYTNI

-177 NEGAKKSDIAISIFH
+177 NEGAKKCDIAISIFH

-225 RKRFIDVLELKE
+225 RKRFIEVLKLKDE
-237 DDVIF
+237 DVIF
-242 PDDSEL
+242 PQDSEL

-254 ALSCEGKNEY
+254 ALSCEGKSEY
-264 DYEEV
+264 DYHSI
-269 LKNLED
+269 LARLED
-275 IKVDEEHKSDSLEP
+275 IKGEEENKSDSLEP
-289 LFKNEAEYKEFKD
+289 LFKNKQEYDSFKE
-302 RHDQNII
+302 RHDKSVV
-309 KELSIDEAKGP
+309 KEIDISMAEGK
-320 CFLGIDAG
+320 CYLGIDAG
-328 STTTKAVLINDKSEI
+328 STTTKAVLINEKCEI
-343 LYSYYASNKGNP
+343 LYSYYAGNKGNP
-355 VDTASGIL
+355 VDTAAGII

-373 AQIVY
+373 AKIVY

-393 SIDIGEIETVA
+393 SMDIGEIETVA
-404 HYKAAKFFCKNVDFI
+404 HYKAAKFFCPDVDFI

-466 DFAKKAIFAKAPV
+466 DFAKKALFAKSPV

-545 AVLRSFELLSGR
+545 AVLRSFERLSGR
-557 NVVRPNISGLMG
+557 NVIRPNIAGLMG

-576 AKEAYELK
+576 AKENYEAR
-584 NKIACDEDETAATVE
+584 ACYIDDETAATVE
-599 SNIFC
+599 NNISDN
-604 EEKNLNIYDEKDN
+604 KNDEVKANNI
-617 TRGIQILTNM
+617 
-627 NDDKPL
+627 
-633 HISTLVTK
+633 HISTLVSK
-641 ENVDKI
+641 ENVDNI
-647 DMKSTN
+647 EMKSTN
-653 SRCKGCSNSC
+653 SRCRGCSNSC
-663 LLTINRFPNGNKFI
+663 LLTINRFPNGNRFI
-677 AGNKCDIPLGNNKN
+677 AGNKCDTPLGNNT
-691 NKDIPN
+691 KDRNIPN
-697 LYEYKYKRV
+697 LYEYKYNRI
-706 FNYKPLELSEAKRG
+706 FNYEPLELNKAKRG
-720 VIGIPRVLNMYEN
+720 IIGIPRVLNMYEN
-733 YPLWFTIFTK
+733 YPLWFTLFTN
-743 LGFRVELSE
+743 LGFRVEISE
-752 KSSKKL
+752 KSSKEL

-765 IVSETACYPAKIT
+765 IVSETACYPAKMT

-825 NNMDSIE
+825 NNMDSLE
-832 KNKVNFMN
+832 ENNVNFMN
-840 PFLPIANKGKLKK
+840 PFLPIANKSKLKK
-853 RLKEALS
+853 RLKDALS
-860 IFNISQREIS
+860 IFNISQREINY
-870 CAVEEAFK
+870 AVDKAWD
-878 EQENFRRDIRE
+878 EQENFKKDIRE
-889 KGIETLEYIKNN
+889 KGVETLKYIKDH

-922 MPKLINSLGFAVLTE
+922 MPKLINSLGFAVFTE

-944 EIEGKLNV
+944 EIDGKLNV

-966 NFIINNKNVNLVQ
+966 NFIIDHDDINLVQ

-987 DSITTDAVS
+987 DSITTDAVA
-996 EIIEKGSKIYTNIK
+996 EILECGSKIYTNIK

-1030 IDERKNIDTK
+1030 IEERRNKNIETSITKKDTK
-1040 SYIIESNKKSFVNP
+1040 KFINP
-1054 GKSKTI
+1054 GKNKTI

-1075 AFRACGYDLIVLN
+1075 AFRACGYDLVVLN
-1088 NGDKAIDEGL
+1088 NGDNAIDEGL

-1111 VIGQVIEALKTG
+1111 VIGQVIEALKSG
-1123 NYDLENTSILLAQ
+1123 RYDLENTSILLAQ
-1136 TEGQC
+1136 SEGQC

-1155 ESGYEGIPVLSLSL
+1155 EAGYEDLPVLSLSL
-1169 AGIDKTNSLEGM
+1169 AGVDKTNSLEGM
-1181 NLNLVKK
+1181 NLDLVKK

-1196 DLLSKVLHRVRPY
+1196 DLLSRVLHRVRPY
-1209 EKIKGSTDELYNKW
+1209 EKIKGSADELYKKW
-1223 NNICRD
+1223 TRICRE
-1229 SFNEPLKKNFKNII
+1229 SFEEPLKKNFKSII
-1243 TNIIKEFEELPRIDV
+1243 SSIIKEFEELPRIDV

-1270 VKFNPIANNKIVNML
+1270 VKFNPIANNSIVNML

-1297 LTLFLS
+1297 LSLFLS

-1316 GKYINRL
+1316 GKYISKL

-1337 VYLEALK
+1337 VYIDALK
-1344 KSKIFYVTEKID
+1344 KSRIFYVTEKID
-1356 ELANNAS
+1356 EMAHNAS

-1383 ELESW
+1383 ELENW
-1388 GVNNVICMQPF
+1388 GVNNVVCMQPF

-1407 ARGAIKS
+1407 ARGTIKA

-1429 DPGSSEVNQTNR
+1429 DPGSSEVNQNNR

>member
-1 MKNLLRI
+1 MGNILKI

-14 TTIKMVVINQKEKI
+14 TTIKMVVINQDEKI

-40 RNAFKSCLL
+40 RNAFKSCLE
-49 DAENTIKNNRLI
+49 DAESIIKDKKLT
-61 FSISGSGGMSIA
+61 FSISGSGGMSLA
-73 EKLKVE
+73 EKLNVE

-88 KAIQKHNPETDVVIE
+88 KAIQINNPETDVVIE

-111 TYLNGGIEQRM
+111 TYLNGGVEQRM
-122 NGSCAGGT
+122 NGTCAGGT

-145 SSLNEEAKNYTNI
+145 GKLNEEAKSYTNI

-177 NEGAKKSDIAISIFH
+177 NEGAKKCDIAISIFH

-225 RKRFIDVLELKE
+225 RKRFIEVLKLKDE
-237 DDVIF
+237 DVIF
-242 PDDSEL
+242 PQDSEL

-254 ALSCEGKNEY
+254 ALSCEGKSEY
-264 DYEEV
+264 DYHSI
-269 LKNLED
+269 LARLED
-275 IKVDEEHKSDSLEP
+275 IKGEEENKSDSLEP
-289 LFKNEAEYKEFKD
+289 LFKNKQEYDSFKE
-302 RHDQNII
+302 RHDKSVV
-309 KELSIDEAKGP
+309 KEIDISMAEGK
-320 CFLGIDAG
+320 CYLGIDAG
-328 STTTKAVLINDKSEI
+328 STTTKAVLINEKCEI
-343 LYSYYASNKGNP
+343 LYSYYAGNKGNP
-355 VDTASGIL
+355 VDTAAGII

-373 AQIVY
+373 AKIVY

-393 SIDIGEIETVA
+393 SMDIGEIETVA
-404 HYKAAKFFCKNVDFI
+404 HYKAAKFFCPDVDFI

-466 DFAKKAIFAKAPV
+466 DFAKKALFAKSPV

-545 AVLRSFELLSGR
+545 AVLRSFERLSGR
-557 NVVRPNISGLMG
+557 NVIRPNIAGLMG

-576 AKEAYELK
+576 AKENYEAR
-584 NKIACDEDETAATVE
+584 ACYIDDETAATVE
-599 SNIFC
+599 ENNISDN
-604 EEKNLNIYDEKDN
+604 KNDEVKANNI
-617 TRGIQILTNM
+617 
-627 NDDKPL
+627 
-633 HISTLVTK
+633 HISTLVSK
-641 ENVDKI
+641 ENVDNI
-647 DMKSTN
+647 EMKSTN
-653 SRCKGCSNSC
+653 SRCRGCSNSC
-663 LLTINRFPNGNKFI
+663 LLTINRFPNGNRFI
-677 AGNKCDIPLGNNKN
+677 AGNKCDTPLGNNT
-691 NKDIPN
+691 KDRNIPN
-697 LYEYKYKRV
+697 LYEYKYNRI
-706 FNYKPLELSEAKRG
+706 FNYEPLELNKAKRG
-720 VIGIPRVLNMYEN
+720 IIGIPRVLNMYEN
-733 YPLWFTIFTK
+733 YPLWFTLFTN
-743 LGFRVELSE
+743 LGFRVEISE
-752 KSSKKL
+752 KSSKEV

-765 IVSETACYPAKIT
+765 IVSETACYPAKMT

-825 NNMDSIE
+825 NNMDSLE
-832 KNKVNFMN
+832 ENNVNFMN
-840 PFLPIANKGKLKK
+840 PFLPIANKSKLKK
-853 RLKEALS
+853 RLKDALS
-860 IFNISQREIS
+860 IFNISQREINY
-870 CAVEEAFK
+870 AVDKAWD
-878 EQENFRRDIRE
+878 EQENFKKDIRE
-889 KGIETLEYIKNN
+889 KGVETLKYIKDH

-922 MPKLINSLGFAVLTE
+922 MPKLINSLGFAVFTE

-944 EIEGKLNV
+944 EIDGKLNV

-966 NFIINNKNVNLVQ
+966 NFIIDHDDINLVQ

-987 DSITTDAVS
+987 DSITTDAVA
-996 EIIEKGSKIYTNIK
+996 EILECGSKIYTNIK

-1030 IDERKNIDTK
+1030 IEERRNKNIETSITKKDTK
-1040 SYIIESNKKSFVNP
+1040 KFINP
-1054 GKSKTI
+1054 GKNKTI

-1075 AFRACGYDLIVLN
+1075 AFRACGYDLVVLN
-1088 NGDKAIDEGL
+1088 NGDNAIDEGL

-1111 VIGQVIEALKTG
+1111 VIGQVIEALKSG
-1123 NYDLENTSILLAQ
+1123 RYDLENTSILLAQ
-1136 TEGQC
+1136 SEGQC

-1155 ESGYEGIPVLSLSL
+1155 EAGYEDLPVLSLSL
-1169 AGIDKTNSLEGM
+1169 AGVDKTNSLEGM
-1181 NLNLVKK
+1181 NLDLVKK

-1196 DLLSKVLHRVRPY
+1196 DLLSRVLHRVRPY
-1209 EKIKGSTDELYNKW
+1209 EKIKGSADELYKKW
-1223 NNICRD
+1223 TRICRE
-1229 SFNEPLKKNFKNII
+1229 SFEEPLKKNFKSII
-1243 TNIIKEFEELPRIDV
+1243 SSIIKEFEELPRIDV

-1270 VKFNPIANNKIVNML
+1270 VKFNPIANNSIVNML

-1297 LTLFLS
+1297 LSLFLS

-1316 GKYINRL
+1316 GKYISKL

-1337 VYLEALK
+1337 VYIDALK
-1344 KSKIFYVTEKID
+1344 KSRIFYVTEKID
-1356 ELANNAS
+1356 EMAHNAS

-1383 ELESW
+1383 ELENW
-1388 GVNNVICMQPF
+1388 GVNNVVCMQPF

-1407 ARGAIKS
+1407 ARGTIKA

-1429 DPGSSEVNQTNR
+1429 DPGSSEVNQNNR

>member
-1 MKNLLRI
+1 MGNILKI

-14 TTIKMVVINQKEKI
+14 TTIKMVVINQDEKI

-40 RNAFKSCLL
+40 RNAFKSCLE
-49 DAENTIKNNRLI
+49 DAESIIKDKKLT
-61 FSISGSGGMSIA
+61 FSISGSGGMSLA
-73 EKLKVE
+73 EKLNVE

-88 KAIQKHNPETDVVIE
+88 KAIQINNPETDVVIE

-111 TYLNGGIEQRM
+111 TYLNGGVEQRM
-122 NGSCAGGT
+122 NGTCAGGT

-145 SSLNEEAKNYTNI
+145 GKLNEEAKSYTNI

-177 NEGAKKSDIAISIFH
+177 NEGAKKCDIAISIFH

-225 RKRFIDVLELKE
+225 RKRFIEVLKLKDE
-237 DDVIF
+237 DVIF
-242 PDDSEL
+242 PQDSEL

-254 ALSCEGKNEY
+254 ALSCEGKSEY
-264 DYEEV
+264 DYHSI
-269 LKNLED
+269 LARLED
-275 IKVDEEHKSDSLEP
+275 IKGEEENKSDSLEP
-289 LFKNEAEYKEFKD
+289 LFKNKQEYDSFKE
-302 RHDQNII
+302 RHDKSVV
-309 KELSIDEAKGP
+309 KEIDISMAEGK
-320 CFLGIDAG
+320 CYLGIDAG
-328 STTTKAVLINDKSEI
+328 STTTKAVLINEKCEI
-343 LYSYYASNKGNP
+343 LYSYYAGNKGNP
-355 VDTASGIL
+355 VDTAAGII

-373 AQIVY
+373 AKIVY

-393 SIDIGEIETVA
+393 SMDIGEIETVA
-404 HYKAAKFFCKNVDFI
+404 HYKAAKFFCPDVDFI

-466 DFAKKAIFAKAPV
+466 DFAKKALFAKSPV

-545 AVLRSFELLSGR
+545 AVLRSFERLSGR
-557 NVVRPNISGLMG
+557 NVIRPNIAGLMG

-576 AKEAYELK
+576 AKENYEAR
-584 NKIACDEDETAATVE
+584 ACYIDDETAATVE
-599 SNIFC
+599 NNISDN
-604 EEKNLNIYDEKDN
+604 KNDEVKANNI
-617 TRGIQILTNM
+617 
-627 NDDKPL
+627 
-633 HISTLVTK
+633 HISTLVSK
-641 ENVDKI
+641 ENVDNI
-647 DMKSTN
+647 EMKSTN
-653 SRCKGCSNSC
+653 SRCRGCSNSC
-663 LLTINRFPNGNKFI
+663 LLTINRFPNGNRFI
-677 AGNKCDIPLGNNKN
+677 AGNKCDTPLGNNTKDKN
-691 NKDIPN
+691 IPN
-697 LYEYKYKRV
+697 LYEYKYNRI
-706 FNYKPLELSEAKRG
+706 FNYEPLKLNKAKRG
-720 VIGIPRVLNMYEN
+720 IIGIPRVLNMYEN
-733 YPLWFTIFTK
+733 YPLWFTLFTN
-743 LGFRVELSE
+743 LGFRVEISE
-752 KSSKKL
+752 KSSKEL

-765 IVSETACYPAKIT
+765 IVSETACYPAKMT

-825 NNMDSIE
+825 NNMDSLE
-832 KNKVNFMN
+832 ENNVNFMN
-840 PFLPIANKGKLKK
+840 PFLPIANKSKLKK
-853 RLKEALS
+853 RLKDALS
-860 IFNISQREIS
+860 IFNISQREINY
-870 CAVEEAFK
+870 AVDKAWD
-878 EQENFRRDIRE
+878 EQENFKKDIRE
-889 KGIETLEYIKNN
+889 KGVETLKYIKDH

-922 MPKLINSLGFAVLTE
+922 MPKLINSLGFAVFTE

-944 EIEGKLNV
+944 EIDGKLNV

-966 NFIINNKNVNLVQ
+966 NFIIDHDDINLVQ

-987 DSITTDAVS
+987 DSITTDAVA
-996 EIIEKGSKIYTNIK
+996 EILECGSKIYTNIK

-1030 IDERKNIDTK
+1030 IEERKNKNIETSITKKDTK
-1040 SYIIESNKKSFVNP
+1040 KFINP
-1054 GKSKTI
+1054 GKNKTI

-1075 AFRACGYDLIVLN
+1075 AFRACGYDLVVLN
-1088 NGDKAIDEGL
+1088 NGDNAIDEGL

-1111 VIGQVIEALKTG
+1111 VIGQVIEALKSG
-1123 NYDLENTSILLAQ
+1123 RYDLENTSILLAQ
-1136 TEGQC
+1136 SEGQC

-1155 ESGYEGIPVLSLSL
+1155 EAGYEDLPVLSLSL
-1169 AGIDKTNSLEGM
+1169 AGVDKTNSLEGM
-1181 NLNLVKK
+1181 NLDLVKK

-1196 DLLSKVLHRVRPY
+1196 DLLSRVLHRVRPY
-1209 EKIKGSTDELYNKW
+1209 EKIKGSADELYKKW
-1223 NNICRD
+1223 TRICRE
-1229 SFNEPLKKNFKNII
+1229 SFEEPLKKNFKSII
-1243 TNIIKEFEELPRIDV
+1243 SSIIKEFEELPRIDV

-1270 VKFNPIANNKIVNML
+1270 VKFNPIANNSIVNML

-1297 LTLFLS
+1297 LSLFLS

-1316 GKYINRL
+1316 GKYISKL

-1337 VYLEALK
+1337 VYIDALK
-1344 KSKIFYVTEKID
+1344 KSRIFYVTEKID
-1356 ELANNAS
+1356 EMAHNAS

-1383 ELESW
+1383 ELENW
-1388 GVNNVICMQPF
+1388 GVNNVVCMQPF

-1407 ARGAIKS
+1407 ARGTIKA

-1429 DPGSSEVNQTNR
+1429 DPGSSEVNQNNR

>member
-1 MKNLLRI
+1 MGNILKI

-14 TTIKMVVINQKEKI
+14 TTIKMVVIDQDEKI

-40 RNAFKSCLL
+40 RNAFKSCLE
-49 DAENTIKNNRLI
+49 DAENIIKDKKLT
-61 FSISGSGGMSIA
+61 FSISGSGGMSLA
-73 EKLKVE
+73 EKLNVE

-88 KAIQKHNPETDVVIE
+88 KAIQINNPETDVVIE

-111 TYLNGGIEQRM
+111 TYLNGGVEQRM
-122 NGSCAGGT
+122 NGTCAGGT

-145 SSLNEEAKNYTNI
+145 GRLNEEAKDYTNI

-177 NEGAKKSDIAISIFH
+177 NEGAKKCDIAISIFH

-225 RKRFIDVLELKE
+225 RKRFIEVLKLKDE
-237 DDVIF
+237 DIIF
-242 PDDSEL
+242 PQDSEL

-254 ALSCEGKNEY
+254 ALSCEGKSEY
-264 DYEEV
+264 DYHSI
-269 LKNLED
+269 LARLED
-275 IKVDEEHKSDSLEP
+275 IKGEEENKSDSLEP
-289 LFKNEAEYKEFKD
+289 LFKNKQEYDSFKE
-302 RHDQNII
+302 RHDKSVV
-309 KELSIDEAKGP
+309 KEIDISMAEGK
-320 CFLGIDAG
+320 CYLGIDAG
-328 STTTKAVLINDKSEI
+328 STTTKAVLINEKCEI
-343 LYSYYASNKGNP
+343 LYSYYAGNKGNP
-355 VDTASGIL
+355 VDTAAGII

-373 AQIVY
+373 AKIVY

-393 SIDIGEIETVA
+393 SMDIGEIETVA
-404 HYKAAKFFCKNVDFI
+404 HYKAAKFFCPDVDFI

-466 DFAKKAIFAKAPV
+466 DFAKKALFAKSPV

-545 AVLRSFELLSGR
+545 AVLRSFERLSGR
-557 NVVRPNISGLMG
+557 NVIRPNIAGLMG

-576 AKEAYELK
+576 AKENYEA
-584 NKIACDEDETAATVE
+584 IACSIDDEIAATVE
-599 SNIFC
+599 NNISDN
-604 EEKNLNIYDEKDN
+604 KNDEVKANNI
-617 TRGIQILTNM
+617 
-627 NDDKPL
+627 
-633 HISTLVTK
+633 HISTLVSK
-641 ENVDKI
+641 ENVDNI
-647 DMKSTN
+647 EMKSTN

-663 LLTINRFPNGNKFI
+663 LLTINRFPNGNRFI
-677 AGNKCDIPLGNNKN
+677 AGNKCDTPLGNNTKDKN
-691 NKDIPN
+691 IPN
-697 LYEYKYKRV
+697 LYEYKYNRI
-706 FNYKPLELSEAKRG
+706 FNYEPLELSKAKRG

-733 YPLWFTIFTK
+733 YPLWFTLFTN
-743 LGFRVELSE
+743 LGFRVEISE

-765 IVSETACYPAKIT
+765 IVSETACYPAKMT

-825 NNMDSIE
+825 NNMDSLE
-832 KNKVNFMN
+832 ENNVNFIN
-840 PFLPIANKGKLKK
+840 PFLPIANKSKLKK
-853 RLKEALS
+853 RLKDALS
-860 IFNISQREIS
+860 IFNISQREINY
-870 CAVEEAFK
+870 AVDKAWD
-878 EQENFRRDIRE
+878 EQENFKKDIRE
-889 KGIETLEYIKNN
+889 KGVETLKYIKGH

-922 MPKLINSLGFAVLTE
+922 MPKLINSLGFAVFTE

-944 EIEGKLNV
+944 EIDGKLNV

-966 NFIINNKNVNLVQ
+966 NFIIDHDDINLVQ

-987 DSITTDAVS
+987 DSITTDAVA
-996 EIIEKGSKIYTNIK
+996 EILECGSKIYTNIK

-1030 IDERKNIDTK
+1030 IEERKNKNIETSITKTDTK
-1040 SYIIESNKKSFVNP
+1040 KFINP
-1054 GKSKTI
+1054 GKNKTI

-1075 AFRACGYDLIVLN
+1075 AFRACGYDLVVLN
-1088 NGDKAIDEGL
+1088 NGDNAIDEGL

-1111 VIGQVIEALKTG
+1111 VIGQVIEALKSG
-1123 NYDLENTSILLAQ
+1123 RYDLENTSILLAQ
-1136 TEGQC
+1136 SEGQC

-1155 ESGYEGIPVLSLSL
+1155 EAGYEDLPVLSLSL
-1169 AGIDKTNSLEGM
+1169 AGVDKTNSLEGM
-1181 NLNLVKK
+1181 NLDLVKK

-1196 DLLSKVLHRVRPY
+1196 DLLSRVLHRVRPY
-1209 EKIKGSTDELYNKW
+1209 EKIKGSADELYKKW
-1223 NNICRD
+1223 TRICRE
-1229 SFNEPLKKNFKNII
+1229 SFEEPLKKNFKSII
-1243 TNIIKEFEELPRIDV
+1243 SSIIKEFEELPRIDV

-1270 VKFNPIANNKIVNML
+1270 VKFNPIANNSIVNML

-1297 LTLFLS
+1297 LSLFLS

-1316 GKYINRL
+1316 GKYISKL

-1337 VYLEALK
+1337 VYIDALK
-1344 KSKIFYVTEKID
+1344 KSRIFYVTEKID
-1356 ELANNAS
+1356 EMAHNAS

-1383 ELESW
+1383 ELENW
-1388 GVNNVICMQPF
+1388 GVNNVVCMQPF

-1407 ARGAIKS
+1407 ARGTIKA

-1429 DPGSSEVNQTNR
+1429 DPGSSEVNQNNR

>member
-1 MKNLLRI
+1 MGNILKI

-14 TTIKMVVINQKEKI
+14 TTIKMVVINQDEKI

-40 RNAFKSCLL
+40 RNAFKSCLE
-49 DAENTIKNNRLI
+49 DAESIIKDKKLT
-61 FSISGSGGMSIA
+61 FSISGSGGMSLA
-73 EKLKVE
+73 EKLNVE

-88 KAIQKHNPETDVVIE
+88 KAIQINNPETDVVIE

-111 TYLNGGIEQRM
+111 TYLNGGVEQRM
-122 NGSCAGGT
+122 NGTCAGGT

-145 SSLNEEAKNYTNI
+145 GKLNEEAKSCTNI

-177 NEGAKKSDIAISIFH
+177 NEGAKKCDIAISIFH

-225 RKRFIDVLELKE
+225 RKRFIEVLKLKDE
-237 DDVIF
+237 DVIF
-242 PDDSEL
+242 PQDSEL

-254 ALSCEGKNEY
+254 ALSCEGKSEY
-264 DYEEV
+264 DYHSI
-269 LKNLED
+269 LARLED
-275 IKVDEEHKSDSLEP
+275 IKGEEENKSDSLEP
-289 LFKNEAEYKEFKD
+289 LFKNKQEYDSFKE
-302 RHDQNII
+302 RHDKSVV
-309 KELSIDEAKGP
+309 KEIDISMAEGK
-320 CFLGIDAG
+320 CYLGIDAG
-328 STTTKAVLINDKSEI
+328 STTTKAVLINEKCEI
-343 LYSYYASNKGNP
+343 LYSYYAGNKGNP
-355 VDTASGIL
+355 VDTAAGII

-373 AQIVY
+373 AKIVY

-393 SIDIGEIETVA
+393 SMDIGEIETVA
-404 HYKAAKFFCKNVDFI
+404 HYKAAKFFCPDVDFI

-466 DFAKKAIFAKAPV
+466 DFAKKALFAKSPV

-545 AVLRSFELLSGR
+545 AVLRSFERLSGR
-557 NVVRPNISGLMG
+557 NVIRPNIAGLMG

-576 AKEAYELK
+576 AKENYEAR
-584 NKIACDEDETAATVE
+584 ACYIDDETAATVE
-599 SNIFC
+599 NNISDN
-604 EEKNLNIYDEKDN
+604 KNDEVKANNI
-617 TRGIQILTNM
+617 
-627 NDDKPL
+627 
-633 HISTLVTK
+633 HISTLVSK
-641 ENVDKI
+641 ENVDNI
-647 DMKSTN
+647 EMKSTN
-653 SRCKGCSNSC
+653 SRCRGCSNSC
-663 LLTINRFPNGNKFI
+663 LLTINRFPNGNRFI
-677 AGNKCDIPLGNNKN
+677 AGNKCDTPLGNNT
-691 NKDIPN
+691 KDRNIPN
-697 LYEYKYKRV
+697 LYEYKYNRI
-706 FNYKPLELSEAKRG
+706 FNYEPLELNKAKRG
-720 VIGIPRVLNMYEN
+720 IIGIPRVLNMYEN
-733 YPLWFTIFTK
+733 YPLWFTLFTN
-743 LGFRVELSE
+743 LGFRVEISE
-752 KSSKKL
+752 KSSKEV

-765 IVSETACYPAKIT
+765 IVSETACYPAKMT

-825 NNMDSIE
+825 NNMDSLE
-832 KNKVNFMN
+832 ENNVNFMN
-840 PFLPIANKGKLKK
+840 PFLPIANKSKLKK
-853 RLKEALS
+853 RLKDALS
-860 IFNISQREIS
+860 IFNISQREINY
-870 CAVEEAFK
+870 AVDKAWD
-878 EQENFRRDIRE
+878 EQENFKKDIRE
-889 KGIETLEYIKNN
+889 KGVETLKYIKDH

-922 MPKLINSLGFAVLTE
+922 MPKLINSLGFAVFTE

-944 EIEGKLNV
+944 EIDGKLNV

-966 NFIINNKNVNLVQ
+966 NFIIDHDDINLVQ

-987 DSITTDAVS
+987 DSITTDAVA
-996 EIIEKGSKIYTNIK
+996 EILECGSKIYTNIK

-1030 IDERKNIDTK
+1030 IEERRNKNIETSITKKDTK
-1040 SYIIESNKKSFVNP
+1040 KFINP
-1054 GKSKTI
+1054 GKNKTI

-1075 AFRACGYDLIVLN
+1075 AFRACGYDLVVLN
-1088 NGDKAIDEGL
+1088 NGDNAIDEGL

-1111 VIGQVIEALKTG
+1111 VIGQVIEALKSG
-1123 NYDLENTSILLAQ
+1123 RYDLENTSILLAQ
-1136 TEGQC
+1136 SEGQC

-1155 ESGYEGIPVLSLSL
+1155 EAGYEDLPVLSLSL
-1169 AGIDKTNSLEGM
+1169 AGVDKTNSLEGM
-1181 NLNLVKK
+1181 NLDLVKK

-1196 DLLSKVLHRVRPY
+1196 DLLSRVLHRVRPY
-1209 EKIKGSTDELYNKW
+1209 EKIKGSADELYKKW
-1223 NNICRD
+1223 TRICRE
-1229 SFNEPLKKNFKNII
+1229 SFEEPLKKNFKSII
-1243 TNIIKEFEELPRIDV
+1243 SSIIKEFEELPRIDV

-1270 VKFNPIANNKIVNML
+1270 VKFNPIANNSIVNML

-1297 LTLFLS
+1297 LSLFLS

-1316 GKYINRL
+1316 GKYISKL

-1337 VYLEALK
+1337 VYIDALK
-1344 KSKIFYVTEKID
+1344 KSRIFYVTEKID
-1356 ELANNAS
+1356 EMAHNAS

-1383 ELESW
+1383 ELENW
-1388 GVNNVICMQPF
+1388 GVNNVVCMQPF

-1407 ARGAIKS
+1407 ARGTIKA

-1429 DPGSSEVNQTNR
+1429 DPGSSEVNQNNR

>member
-1 MKNLLRI
+1 MGNILKI

-14 TTIKMVVINQKEKI
+14 TTIKMVVINQDEKI

-40 RNAFKSCLL
+40 RNAFKSCLE
-49 DAENTIKNNRLI
+49 DAESIIKDKKLT
-61 FSISGSGGMSIA
+61 FSISGSGGMSLA
-73 EKLKVE
+73 EKLNVE

-88 KAIQKHNPETDVVIE
+88 KAIQINNPETDVVIE

-111 TYLNGGIEQRM
+111 TYLNGGVEQRM
-122 NGSCAGGT
+122 NGTCAGGT

-145 SSLNEEAKNYTNI
+145 GKLNEEAKSYTNI

-177 NEGAKKSDIAISIFH
+177 NEGAKKCDIAISIFH

-225 RKRFIDVLELKE
+225 RKRFIEVLKLKDE
-237 DDVIF
+237 DVIF
-242 PDDSEL
+242 PQDSEL

-254 ALSCEGKNEY
+254 ALSCEGKSEY
-264 DYEEV
+264 DYHSI
-269 LKNLED
+269 LARLED
-275 IKVDEEHKSDSLEP
+275 IKGEEENKSDSLEP
-289 LFKNEAEYKEFKD
+289 LFKNKQEYDSFKE
-302 RHDQNII
+302 RHDKSVV
-309 KELSIDEAKGP
+309 KEIDISMAEGK
-320 CFLGIDAG
+320 CYLGIDAG
-328 STTTKAVLINDKSEI
+328 STTTKAVLINEKCEI
-343 LYSYYASNKGNP
+343 LYSYYAGNKGNP
-355 VDTASGIL
+355 VDTAAGII

-373 AQIVY
+373 AKIVY

-393 SIDIGEIETVA
+393 SMDIGEIETVA
-404 HYKAAKFFCKNVDFI
+404 HYKAAKFFCPDVDFI

-466 DFAKKAIFAKAPV
+466 DFAKKALFAKSPV

-545 AVLRSFELLSGR
+545 AVLRSFERLSGR
-557 NVVRPNISGLMG
+557 NVIRPNIAGLMG

-576 AKEAYELK
+576 AKENYEAR
-584 NKIACDEDETAATVE
+584 ACYIDDETAATVE
-599 SNIFC
+599 ENNISDN
-604 EEKNLNIYDEKDN
+604 KNDEVKANNI
-617 TRGIQILTNM
+617 
-627 NDDKPL
+627 
-633 HISTLVTK
+633 HISTLVSK
-641 ENVDKI
+641 ENVDNI
-647 DMKSTN
+647 EMKSTN
-653 SRCKGCSNSC
+653 SRCRGCSNSC
-663 LLTINRFPNGNKFI
+663 LLTINRFPNGNRFI
-677 AGNKCDIPLGNNKN
+677 AGNKCDTPLGNNT
-691 NKDIPN
+691 KDRNIPN
-697 LYEYKYKRV
+697 LYEYKYNRI
-706 FNYKPLELSEAKRG
+706 FNYEPLELNKAKRG
-720 VIGIPRVLNMYEN
+720 IIGIPRVLNMYEN
-733 YPLWFTIFTK
+733 YPLWFTLFTN
-743 LGFRVELSE
+743 LGFRVEISE
-752 KSSKKL
+752 KSSKEL

-765 IVSETACYPAKIT
+765 IVSETACYPAKMT

-825 NNMDSIE
+825 NNMDSLE
-832 KNKVNFMN
+832 ENNVNFMN
-840 PFLPIANKGKLKK
+840 PFLPIANKSKLKK
-853 RLKEALS
+853 RLKDALS
-860 IFNISQREIS
+860 IFNISQREINY
-870 CAVEEAFK
+870 AVDKAWD
-878 EQENFRRDIRE
+878 EQENFKKDIRE
-889 KGIETLEYIKNN
+889 KGVETLKYIKDH

-922 MPKLINSLGFAVLTE
+922 MPKLINSLGFAVFTE

-944 EIEGKLNV
+944 EIDGKLNV

-966 NFIINNKNVNLVQ
+966 NFIIDHDDINLVQ

-987 DSITTDAVS
+987 DSITTDAVA
-996 EIIEKGSKIYTNIK
+996 EILECGSKIYTNIK

-1030 IDERKNIDTK
+1030 IEERRNKNIETSITKKDTK
-1040 SYIIESNKKSFVNP
+1040 KFINP
-1054 GKSKTI
+1054 GKNKTI

-1075 AFRACGYDLIVLN
+1075 AFRACGYDLVVLN
-1088 NGDKAIDEGL
+1088 NGDNAIDEGL

-1111 VIGQVIEALKTG
+1111 VIGQVIEALKSG
-1123 NYDLENTSILLAQ
+1123 RYDLENTSILLAQ
-1136 TEGQC
+1136 SEGQC

-1155 ESGYEGIPVLSLSL
+1155 EAGYEDLPVLSLSL
-1169 AGIDKTNSLEGM
+1169 AGVDKTNSLEGM
-1181 NLNLVKK
+1181 NLDLVKK

-1196 DLLSKVLHRVRPY
+1196 DLLSRVLHRVRPY
-1209 EKIKGSTDELYNKW
+1209 EKIKGSADELYKKW
-1223 NNICRD
+1223 TRICRE
-1229 SFNEPLKKNFKNII
+1229 SFEEPLKKNFKSII
-1243 TNIIKEFEELPRIDV
+1243 SSIIKEFEELPRIDV

-1270 VKFNPIANNKIVNML
+1270 VKFNPIANNSIVNML

-1297 LTLFLS
+1297 LSLFLS

-1316 GKYINRL
+1316 GKYISKL

-1337 VYLEALK
+1337 VYIDALK
-1344 KSKIFYVTEKID
+1344 KSRIFYVTEKID
-1356 ELANNAS
+1356 EMAHNAS

-1383 ELESW
+1383 ELENW
-1388 GVNNVICMQPF
+1388 GVNNVVCMQPF

-1407 ARGAIKS
+1407 ARGTIKA

-1429 DPGSSEVNQTNR
+1429 DPGSSEVNQNNR

>member
-1 MKNLLRI
+1 MGNILKI

-14 TTIKMVVINQKEKI
+14 TTIKMVVIDQDEKI

-40 RNAFKSCLL
+40 RNAFKSCLE
-49 DAENTIKNNRLI
+49 DAESIIKDKKLT
-61 FSISGSGGMSIA
+61 FSISGSGGMSLA
-73 EKLKVE
+73 EKLNVE

-88 KAIQKHNPETDVVIE
+88 KAIQINNPETDVVIE

-111 TYLNGGIEQRM
+111 TYLNGGVEQRM
-122 NGSCAGGT
+122 NGTCAGGT

-145 SSLNEEAKNYTNI
+145 GKLNEEAKSYTNI

-177 NEGAKKSDIAISIFH
+177 NEGAKKCDIAISIFH

-225 RKRFIDVLELKE
+225 RKRFIEVLKLKDE
-237 DDVIF
+237 DVIF
-242 PDDSEL
+242 PQDSEL

-254 ALSCEGKNEY
+254 ALSCEGKSEY
-264 DYEEV
+264 DYHSI
-269 LKNLED
+269 LARLED
-275 IKVDEEHKSDSLEP
+275 IKGEEENKSDSLEP
-289 LFKNEAEYKEFKD
+289 LFKNKQEYDSFKE
-302 RHDQNII
+302 RHDKSVV
-309 KELSIDEAKGP
+309 KEIDISMAEGK
-320 CFLGIDAG
+320 CYLGIDAG
-328 STTTKAVLINDKSEI
+328 STTTKAVLINEKCEI
-343 LYSYYASNKGNP
+343 LYSYYAGNKGNP
-355 VDTASGIL
+355 VDTAAGII

-373 AQIVY
+373 AKIVY

-393 SIDIGEIETVA
+393 SMDIGEIETVA
-404 HYKAAKFFCKNVDFI
+404 HYKAAKFFCPDVDFI

-466 DFAKKAIFAKAPV
+466 DFAKKALFAKSPV

-524 LRNPDELGNNIV
+524 LRNPNELGNNIV

-545 AVLRSFELLSGR
+545 AVLRSFERLSGR
-557 NVVRPNISGLMG
+557 NVIRPNIAGLMG

-576 AKEAYELK
+576 AKENYEA
-584 NKIACDEDETAATVE
+584 IACSINDETAATVE
-599 SNIFC
+599 NNIADN
-604 EEKNLNIYDEKDN
+604 KN
-617 TRGIQILTNM
+617 
-627 NDDKPL
+627 DKVKKNNL
-633 HISTLVTK
+633 HISNLVSK
-641 ENVDKI
+641 ENVDNI
-647 DMKSTN
+647 EMKSTN

-663 LLTINRFPNGNKFI
+663 LLTINRFPNGNRFI
-677 AGNKCDIPLGNNKN
+677 AGNKCDTPLGNNTKDKN
-691 NKDIPN
+691 IAN
-697 LYEYKYKRV
+697 LYEYKYNRI
-706 FNYKPLELSEAKRG
+706 FNYEPLELNKAKRG
-720 VIGIPRVLNMYEN
+720 IIGIPRVLNMYEN
-733 YPLWFTIFTK
+733 YPLWFTLFTN
-743 LGFRVELSE
+743 LGFRVEISE
-752 KSSKKL
+752 KSSKEL

-765 IVSETACYPAKIT
+765 IVSETACYPAKMT

-825 NNMDSIE
+825 NNMDSLE
-832 KNKVNFMN
+832 EENVNFMN
-840 PFLPIANKGKLKK
+840 PFLPIANKSKLKK
-853 RLKEALS
+853 RLKDALS
-860 IFNISQREIS
+860 IFNISQREINY
-870 CAVEEAFK
+870 AVDKAWD
-878 EQENFRRDIRE
+878 EQENFKKDIRE
-889 KGIETLEYIKNN
+889 KGVETLKYIKDH

-922 MPKLINSLGFAVLTE
+922 MPKLINSLGFAVFTE

-944 EIEGKLNV
+944 EIDGKLNV

-966 NFIINNKNVNLVQ
+966 NFIIDHDDINLVQ

-987 DSITTDAVS
+987 DSITTDAVA
-996 EIIEKGSKIYTNIK
+996 EILECGSKIYTNIK

-1030 IDERKNIDTK
+1030 IEERKNKNIETSITKKDTK
-1040 SYIIESNKKSFVNP
+1040 KFINP
-1054 GKSKTI
+1054 GKNKTI
-1060 IVPQFSPI
+1060 IVPQFSQI

-1075 AFRACGYDLIVLN
+1075 AFRACGYDLVVLN
-1088 NGDKAIDEGL
+1088 NGNNAIDEGL

-1111 VIGQVIEALKTG
+1111 VIGQVIEALKSG
-1123 NYDLENTSILLAQ
+1123 RYDLENTSILLAQ
-1136 TEGQC
+1136 SEGQC

-1155 ESGYEGIPVLSLSL
+1155 EAGYEDLPVLSLSL
-1169 AGIDKTNSLEGM
+1169 AGVDKTNSLEGM
-1181 NLNLVKK
+1181 NLDLVKK

-1196 DLLSKVLHRVRPY
+1196 DLLSRVLHRVRPY
-1209 EKIKGSTDELYNKW
+1209 EKIKGSADELYKKW
-1223 NNICRD
+1223 TRICRE
-1229 SFNEPLKKNFKNII
+1229 SFEEPLKKNFKSII
-1243 TNIIKEFEELPRIDV
+1243 SSIIKEFEELPRIDV

-1270 VKFNPIANNKIVNML
+1270 VKFNPIANNSIVNML

-1297 LTLFLS
+1297 LSLFLS

-1316 GKYINRL
+1316 GKYISKL

-1337 VYLEALK
+1337 VYIDALK
-1344 KSKIFYVTEKID
+1344 KSRIFYVTEKID
-1356 ELANNAS
+1356 EMAHNAS

-1383 ELESW
+1383 ELENW
-1388 GVNNVICMQPF
+1388 GVNNVVCMQPF

-1407 ARGAIKS
+1407 ARGTIKA

-1429 DPGSSEVNQTNR
+1429 DPGSSEVNQNNR

>member
-1 MKNLLRI
+1 MGNILKI

-14 TTIKMVVINQKEKI
+14 TTIKMVVIDQDEKI

-40 RNAFKSCLL
+40 RNAFKSCLE
-49 DAENTIKNNRLI
+49 DAENIIKDKKLT
-61 FSISGSGGMSIA
+61 FSISGSGGMSLA
-73 EKLKVE
+73 EKLNVE

-88 KAIQKHNPETDVVIE
+88 KAIQINNPETDVVIE

-111 TYLNGGIEQRM
+111 TYLNGGVEQRM
-122 NGSCAGGT
+122 NGTCAGGT

-145 SSLNEEAKNYTNI
+145 GRLNEEAKDYTNI

-177 NEGAKKSDIAISIFH
+177 NEGAKKCDIAISIFH

-225 RKRFIDVLELKE
+225 RKRFIEVLKLKDE
-237 DDVIF
+237 DIIF
-242 PDDSEL
+242 PQDSEL

-254 ALSCEGKNEY
+254 ALSCEGKSEY
-264 DYEEV
+264 DYHSI
-269 LKNLED
+269 LARLED
-275 IKVDEEHKSDSLEP
+275 IKGEEENKSDSLEP
-289 LFKNEAEYKEFKD
+289 LFKNKQEYDSFKE
-302 RHDQNII
+302 RHDKSVV
-309 KELSIDEAKGP
+309 KEIDISMAEGK
-320 CFLGIDAG
+320 CYLGIDAG
-328 STTTKAVLINDKSEI
+328 STTTKAVLINEKCEI
-343 LYSYYASNKGNP
+343 LYSYYAGNKGNP
-355 VDTASGIL
+355 VDTAAGII

-373 AQIVY
+373 AKIVY

-393 SIDIGEIETVA
+393 SMDIGEIETVA
-404 HYKAAKFFCKNVDFI
+404 HYKAAKFFCPDVDFI

-466 DFAKKAIFAKAPV
+466 DFAKKALFAKSPV

-545 AVLRSFELLSGR
+545 AVLRSFERLSGR
-557 NVVRPNISGLMG
+557 NVIRPNIAGLMG

-576 AKEAYELK
+576 AKENYEA
-584 NKIACDEDETAATVE
+584 IACSIDDEIAATVE
-599 SNIFC
+599 NNISDN
-604 EEKNLNIYDEKDN
+604 KNDEVKANNI
-617 TRGIQILTNM
+617 
-627 NDDKPL
+627 
-633 HISTLVTK
+633 HISTLVSK
-641 ENVDKI
+641 ENVDNI
-647 DMKSTN
+647 EMKSTN

-663 LLTINRFPNGNKFI
+663 LLTINRFPNGNRFI
-677 AGNKCDIPLGNNKN
+677 AGNKCDTPLGNNTKDKN
-691 NKDIPN
+691 IPN
-697 LYEYKYKRV
+697 LYEYKYNRI
-706 FNYKPLELSEAKRG
+706 FNYEPLELSKAKRG

-733 YPLWFTIFTK
+733 YPLWFTLFTN
-743 LGFRVELSE
+743 LGFRVEISE

-765 IVSETACYPAKIT
+765 IVSETACYPAKMT

-825 NNMDSIE
+825 NNMDSLE
-832 KNKVNFMN
+832 ENNVNFMN
-840 PFLPIANKGKLKK
+840 PFLPIANKSKLKK
-853 RLKEALS
+853 RLKNTLS
-860 IFNISQREIS
+860 IFNISQKEINY
-870 CAVEEAFK
+870 AVDKAWD
-878 EQENFRRDIRE
+878 EQENFKKDIRE
-889 KGIETLEYIKNN
+889 KGVKTLKYIKDH

-922 MPKLINSLGFAVLTE
+922 MPKLINSLGFAVFTE

-944 EIEGKLNV
+944 EIDGKLNV

-966 NFIINNKNVNLVQ
+966 NFIIDHDDINLVQ

-987 DSITTDAVS
+987 DSITTDAVA
-996 EIIEKGSKIYTNIK
+996 EILECGSKIYTNIK

-1030 IDERKNIDTK
+1030 IEERKNKNIETSITKRDTK
-1040 SYIIESNKKSFVNP
+1040 KFINP
-1054 GKSKTI
+1054 GKNKTI

-1075 AFRACGYDLIVLN
+1075 AFRACGYDLVVLN
-1088 NGDKAIDEGL
+1088 NGDNAIDEGL

-1111 VIGQVIEALKTG
+1111 VIGQVIEALKSG
-1123 NYDLENTSILLAQ
+1123 RYDLENTSILLAQ
-1136 TEGQC
+1136 SEGQC

-1155 ESGYEGIPVLSLSL
+1155 EAGYEDLPVLSLSL
-1169 AGIDKTNSLEGM
+1169 AGVDKTNSLEGM
-1181 NLNLVKK
+1181 NLDLVKK

-1196 DLLSKVLHRVRPY
+1196 DLLSRVLHRVRPY
-1209 EKIKGSTDELYNKW
+1209 EKIKGSADELYKKW
-1223 NNICRD
+1223 TRICRE
-1229 SFNEPLKKNFKNII
+1229 SFEEPLKKNFKSII
-1243 TNIIKEFEELPRIDV
+1243 SSIIKEFEELPRIDV

-1270 VKFNPIANNKIVNML
+1270 VKFNPIANNSIVNML

-1297 LTLFLS
+1297 LSLFLS

-1316 GKYINRL
+1316 GKYISKL

-1337 VYLEALK
+1337 VYIDALK
-1344 KSKIFYVTEKID
+1344 KSRIFYVTEKID
-1356 ELANNAS
+1356 EMAHNAS

-1383 ELESW
+1383 ELENW
-1388 GVNNVICMQPF
+1388 GVNNVVCMQPF

-1407 ARGAIKS
+1407 ARGTIKA

-1429 DPGSSEVNQTNR
+1429 DPGSSEVNQNNR

>member
-1 MKNLLRI
+1 MGNILKI

-14 TTIKMVVINQKEKI
+14 TTIKMVVINQDEKI

-40 RNAFKSCLL
+40 RNAFKSCLE
-49 DAENTIKNNRLI
+49 DAESIIKDKKLT
-61 FSISGSGGMSIA
+61 FSISGSGGMSLA
-73 EKLKVE
+73 EKLNVE

-88 KAIQKHNPETDVVIE
+88 KAIQINNPETDVVIE

-111 TYLNGGIEQRM
+111 TYLNGGVEQRM
-122 NGSCAGGT
+122 NGTCAGGT

-145 SSLNEEAKNYTNI
+145 GKLNEEAKSYTNI

-177 NEGAKKSDIAISIFH
+177 NEGAKKCDIAISIFH

-225 RKRFIDVLELKE
+225 RKRFIEVLKLKDE
-237 DDVIF
+237 DVIF
-242 PDDSEL
+242 PQDSEL

-254 ALSCEGKNEY
+254 ALSCEGKSEY
-264 DYEEV
+264 DYHSI
-269 LKNLED
+269 LARLED
-275 IKVDEEHKSDSLEP
+275 IKGEEENKSDSLEP
-289 LFKNEAEYKEFKD
+289 LFKNKQEYDSFKE
-302 RHDQNII
+302 RHDKSVV
-309 KELSIDEAKGP
+309 KEIDISMAEGK
-320 CFLGIDAG
+320 CYLGIDAG
-328 STTTKAVLINDKSEI
+328 STTTKAVLINEKCEI
-343 LYSYYASNKGNP
+343 LYSYYAGNKGNP
-355 VDTASGIL
+355 VDTAAGII

-373 AQIVY
+373 AKIVY

-393 SIDIGEIETVA
+393 SMDIGEIETVA
-404 HYKAAKFFCKNVDFI
+404 HYKAAKFFCPDVDFI

-466 DFAKKAIFAKAPV
+466 DFAKKALFAKSPV

-545 AVLRSFELLSGR
+545 AVLRSFERLSGR
-557 NVVRPNISGLMG
+557 NVIRPNIAGLMG

-576 AKEAYELK
+576 AKENYEAR
-584 NKIACDEDETAATVE
+584 ACYIDDETAATVE
-599 SNIFC
+599 NNISDN
-604 EEKNLNIYDEKDN
+604 KNDEVKANNI
-617 TRGIQILTNM
+617 
-627 NDDKPL
+627 
-633 HISTLVTK
+633 HISTLVSK
-641 ENVDKI
+641 ENVDNI
-647 DMKSTN
+647 EMKSTN
-653 SRCKGCSNSC
+653 SRCRGCSNSC
-663 LLTINRFPNGNKFI
+663 LLTINRFPNGNRFI
-677 AGNKCDIPLGNNKN
+677 AGNKCDTPLGNNT
-691 NKDIPN
+691 KDRNIPN
-697 LYEYKYKRV
+697 LYEYKYNRI
-706 FNYKPLELSEAKRG
+706 FNYEPLELNKAKRG
-720 VIGIPRVLNMYEN
+720 IIGIPRVLNMYEN
-733 YPLWFTIFTK
+733 YPLWFTLFTN
-743 LGFRVELSE
+743 LGFRVEISE
-752 KSSKKL
+752 KSSKEV

-765 IVSETACYPAKIT
+765 IVSETACYPAKMT

-825 NNMDSIE
+825 NNMDSLE
-832 KNKVNFMN
+832 ENNVNFMN
-840 PFLPIANKGKLKK
+840 PFLPIANKSKLKK
-853 RLKEALS
+853 RLKDALS
-860 IFNISQREIS
+860 IFNISQREINY
-870 CAVEEAFK
+870 AVDKAWD
-878 EQENFRRDIRE
+878 EQENFKKDIRE
-889 KGIETLEYIKNN
+889 KGVETLKYIKDH

-922 MPKLINSLGFAVLTE
+922 MPKLINSLGFAVFTE

-944 EIEGKLNV
+944 EIDGKLNV

-966 NFIINNKNVNLVQ
+966 NFIIDHDDINIVQ

-987 DSITTDAVS
+987 DSITTDAVA
-996 EIIEKGSKIYTNIK
+996 EILECGSKIYTNVK

-1030 IDERKNIDTK
+1030 IEERRNKNIETSITKKDTK
-1040 SYIIESNKKSFVNP
+1040 KFINP
-1054 GKSKTI
+1054 GKNKTI

-1075 AFRACGYDLIVLN
+1075 AFRACGYDLVVLN
-1088 NGDKAIDEGL
+1088 NGDNAIDEGL

-1111 VIGQVIEALKTG
+1111 VIGQVIEALKSG
-1123 NYDLENTSILLAQ
+1123 RYDLENTSILLAQ
-1136 TEGQC
+1136 SEGQC

-1155 ESGYEGIPVLSLSL
+1155 EAGYEDLPVLSLSL
-1169 AGIDKTNSLEGM
+1169 AGVDKTNSLEGM
-1181 NLNLVKK
+1181 NLDLVKK

-1196 DLLSKVLHRVRPY
+1196 DLLSRVLHRVRPY
-1209 EKIKGSTDELYNKW
+1209 EKIKGSADELYKKW
-1223 NNICRD
+1223 TRICRE
-1229 SFNEPLKKNFKNII
+1229 SFEEPLKKNFKSII
-1243 TNIIKEFEELPRIDV
+1243 SSIIKEFEELPRIDV

-1270 VKFNPIANNKIVNML
+1270 VKFNPIANNSIVNML

-1297 LTLFLS
+1297 LSLFLS

-1316 GKYINRL
+1316 GKYISKL

-1337 VYLEALK
+1337 VYIDALK
-1344 KSKIFYVTEKID
+1344 KSRIFYVTEKID
-1356 ELANNAS
+1356 EMAHNAS

-1383 ELESW
+1383 ELENW
-1388 GVNNVICMQPF
+1388 GVNNVVCMQPF

-1407 ARGAIKS
+1407 ARGTIKA

-1429 DPGSSEVNQTNR
+1429 DPGSSEVNQNNR

>member
-1 MKNLLRI
+1 MGNILKI

-14 TTIKMVVINQKEKI
+14 TTIKMVVINQDEKI

-40 RNAFKSCLL
+40 RNAFKSCLE
-49 DAENTIKNNRLI
+49 DAESIIKDKKLT
-61 FSISGSGGMSIA
+61 FSISGSGGMSLA
-73 EKLKVE
+73 EKLNVE

-88 KAIQKHNPETDVVIE
+88 KAIQINNPETDVVIE

-111 TYLNGGIEQRM
+111 TYLNGGVEQRM
-122 NGSCAGGT
+122 NGTCAGGT

-145 SSLNEEAKNYTNI
+145 GKLNEEAKSYTNI

-177 NEGAKKSDIAISIFH
+177 NEGAKKCDIAISIFH

-225 RKRFIDVLELKE
+225 RKRFIEVLKLKDE
-237 DDVIF
+237 DVIF
-242 PDDSEL
+242 PQDSEL

-254 ALSCEGKNEY
+254 ALSCEGKSEY
-264 DYEEV
+264 DYHSI
-269 LKNLED
+269 LARLED
-275 IKVDEEHKSDSLEP
+275 IKGEEENKSDSLEP
-289 LFKNEAEYKEFKD
+289 LFKNKQEYDSFKE
-302 RHDQNII
+302 RHDKSVV
-309 KELSIDEAKGP
+309 KEIDISMAEGK
-320 CFLGIDAG
+320 CYLGIDAG
-328 STTTKAVLINDKSEI
+328 STTTKAVLINEKCEI
-343 LYSYYASNKGNP
+343 LYSYYAGNKGNP
-355 VDTASGIL
+355 VDTAAGII

-373 AQIVY
+373 AKIVY

-393 SIDIGEIETVA
+393 SMDIGEIETVA
-404 HYKAAKFFCKNVDFI
+404 HYKAAKFFCPDVDFI

-466 DFAKKAIFAKAPV
+466 DFAKKALFAKSPV

-494 QAQKEGFTVEDIAAG
+494 QAQKEGFTVEDIASG

-545 AVLRSFELLSGR
+545 AVLRSFERLSGR
-557 NVVRPNISGLMG
+557 NVIRPNIAGLMG

-576 AKEAYELK
+576 AKENYEAR
-584 NKIACDEDETAATVE
+584 ACYIDDETAATVE
-599 SNIFC
+599 NNISDN
-604 EEKNLNIYDEKDN
+604 KNDEVKANNI
-617 TRGIQILTNM
+617 
-627 NDDKPL
+627 
-633 HISTLVTK
+633 HISTLVSK
-641 ENVDKI
+641 ENVDNI
-647 DMKSTN
+647 EMKSTN
-653 SRCKGCSNSC
+653 SRCRGCSNSC
-663 LLTINRFPNGNKFI
+663 LLTINRFPNGNRFI
-677 AGNKCDIPLGNNKN
+677 AGNKCDTPLGNNT
-691 NKDIPN
+691 KDRNIPN
-697 LYEYKYKRV
+697 LYEYKYNRI
-706 FNYKPLELSEAKRG
+706 FNYEPLELNKAKRG
-720 VIGIPRVLNMYEN
+720 IIGIPRVLNMYEN
-733 YPLWFTIFTK
+733 YPLWFTLFTN
-743 LGFRVELSE
+743 LGFRVEISE
-752 KSSKKL
+752 KSSKEL

-765 IVSETACYPAKIT
+765 IVSETACYPAKMT

-825 NNMDSIE
+825 NNMDSLE
-832 KNKVNFMN
+832 ENNVNFMN
-840 PFLPIANKGKLKK
+840 PFLPIANKSKLKK
-853 RLKEALS
+853 RLKDALS
-860 IFNISQREIS
+860 IFNISQREINY
-870 CAVEEAFK
+870 AVDKAWD
-878 EQENFRRDIRE
+878 EQENFKKDIRE
-889 KGIETLEYIKNN
+889 KGVETLKYIKDH

-922 MPKLINSLGFAVLTE
+922 MPKLINSLGFAVFTE

-944 EIEGKLNV
+944 EIDGKLNV

-966 NFIINNKNVNLVQ
+966 NFIIDHDDINLVQ

-987 DSITTDAVS
+987 DSITTDAVA
-996 EIIEKGSKIYTNIK
+996 EILECGSKIYTNIK

-1030 IDERKNIDTK
+1030 IEERKNKNIETSITKRDTK
-1040 SYIIESNKKSFVNP
+1040 KFINP
-1054 GKSKTI
+1054 GKNKTI

-1075 AFRACGYDLIVLN
+1075 AFRACGYDLVVLN
-1088 NGDKAIDEGL
+1088 NGDNAIDEGL

-1111 VIGQVIEALKTG
+1111 VIGQVIEALKSG
-1123 NYDLENTSILLAQ
+1123 RYDLENTSILLAQ
-1136 TEGQC
+1136 SEGQC

-1155 ESGYEGIPVLSLSL
+1155 EAGYEDLPVLSLSL
-1169 AGIDKTNSLEGM
+1169 AGVDKTNSLEGM
-1181 NLNLVKK
+1181 NLDLVKK

-1196 DLLSKVLHRVRPY
+1196 DLLSRVLHRVRPY
-1209 EKIKGSTDELYNKW
+1209 EKIKGSADELYKKW
-1223 NNICRD
+1223 TRICRE
-1229 SFNEPLKKNFKNII
+1229 SFEEPLKKNFKSII
-1243 TNIIKEFEELPRIDV
+1243 SSIIKEFEELPRIDV

-1270 VKFNPIANNKIVNML
+1270 VKFNPIANNSIVNML

-1297 LTLFLS
+1297 LSLFLS

-1316 GKYINRL
+1316 GKYISKL

-1337 VYLEALK
+1337 VYIDALK
-1344 KSKIFYVTEKID
+1344 KSRIFYVTEKID
-1356 ELANNAS
+1356 EMAHNAS

-1383 ELESW
+1383 ELENW
-1388 GVNNVICMQPF
+1388 GVNNVVCMQPF

-1407 ARGAIKS
+1407 ARGTIKA
-1414 LKKLNNKLNIVTIEY
+1414 LKKFNNKLNIVTIEY
-1429 DPGSSEVNQTNR
+1429 DPGSSEVNQNNR

>member
-1 MKNLLRI
+1 MGNILKI

-14 TTIKMVVINQKEKI
+14 TTIKMVVINQDEKI

-40 RNAFKSCLL
+40 RNAFKSCLE
-49 DAENTIKNNRLI
+49 DAESIIKDKKLT
-61 FSISGSGGMSIA
+61 FSISGSGGMSLA
-73 EKLKVE
+73 EKLNVE

-88 KAIQKHNPETDVVIE
+88 KAIQINNPETDVVIE

-111 TYLNGGIEQRM
+111 TYLNGGVEQRM
-122 NGSCAGGT
+122 NGTCAGGT

-145 SSLNEEAKNYTNI
+145 GKLNEEAKSYTNI

-177 NEGAKKSDIAISIFH
+177 NEGAKKCDIAISIFH

-225 RKRFIDVLELKE
+225 RKRYIEVLKLKDE
-237 DDVIF
+237 DVIF
-242 PDDSEL
+242 PQDSEL

-254 ALSCEGKNEY
+254 ALSCEGKSEY
-264 DYEEV
+264 DYHSI
-269 LKNLED
+269 LARLED
-275 IKVDEEHKSDSLEP
+275 IKGEEENKSDSLEP
-289 LFKNEAEYKEFKD
+289 LFKNKQEYDSFKE
-302 RHDQNII
+302 RHDKSVV
-309 KELSIDEAKGP
+309 KEIDISMAEGK
-320 CFLGIDAG
+320 CYLGIDAG
-328 STTTKAVLINDKSEI
+328 STTTKAVLINEKCEI
-343 LYSYYASNKGNP
+343 LYSYYAGNKGNP
-355 VDTASGIL
+355 VDTAAGII

-373 AQIVY
+373 AKIVY

-393 SIDIGEIETVA
+393 SMDIGEIETVA
-404 HYKAAKFFCKNVDFI
+404 HYKAAKFFCPDVDFI

-466 DFAKKAIFAKAPV
+466 DFAKKALFAKSPV

-545 AVLRSFELLSGR
+545 AVLRSFERLSGR
-557 NVVRPNISGLMG
+557 NVIRPNIAGLMG

-576 AKEAYELK
+576 AKENYEAR
-584 NKIACDEDETAATVE
+584 ACYIDDETAATVE
-599 SNIFC
+599 NNISDN
-604 EEKNLNIYDEKDN
+604 KNDEVKANNI
-617 TRGIQILTNM
+617 
-627 NDDKPL
+627 
-633 HISTLVTK
+633 HISTLVSK
-641 ENVDKI
+641 ENVDNI
-647 DMKSTN
+647 EMKSTN
-653 SRCKGCSNSC
+653 SRCRGCSNSC
-663 LLTINRFPNGNKFI
+663 LLTINRFPNGNRFI
-677 AGNKCDIPLGNNKN
+677 AGNKCDTPLGNNT
-691 NKDIPN
+691 KDRNIPN
-697 LYEYKYKRV
+697 LYEYKYNRI
-706 FNYKPLELSEAKRG
+706 FNYEPLELNKAKRG
-720 VIGIPRVLNMYEN
+720 IIGIPRVLNMYEN
-733 YPLWFTIFTK
+733 YPLWFTLFTN
-743 LGFRVELSE
+743 LGFRVEISE
-752 KSSKKL
+752 KSSKEV

-765 IVSETACYPAKIT
+765 IVSETACYPAKMT

-825 NNMDSIE
+825 NNMDSLE
-832 KNKVNFMN
+832 ENNVNFMN
-840 PFLPIANKGKLKK
+840 PFLPIANKSKLKK
-853 RLKEALS
+853 RLKDALS
-860 IFNISQREIS
+860 IFNISQREINY
-870 CAVEEAFK
+870 AVDKAWD
-878 EQENFRRDIRE
+878 EQENFKKDIRE
-889 KGIETLEYIKNN
+889 KGVETLKYIKDH

-922 MPKLINSLGFAVLTE
+922 MPKLINSLGFAVFTE

-944 EIEGKLNV
+944 EIDGKLNV

-966 NFIINNKNVNLVQ
+966 NFIIDHDDINLVQ

-987 DSITTDAVS
+987 DSITTDAVA
-996 EIIEKGSKIYTNIK
+996 EILECGSKIYTNIK

-1030 IDERKNIDTK
+1030 IEERRNKNIETSITKKDTK
-1040 SYIIESNKKSFVNP
+1040 KFINP
-1054 GKSKTI
+1054 GKNKTI

-1075 AFRACGYDLIVLN
+1075 AFRACGYDLVVLN
-1088 NGDKAIDEGL
+1088 NGDNAIDEGL

-1111 VIGQVIEALKTG
+1111 VIGQVIEALKSG
-1123 NYDLENTSILLAQ
+1123 RYDLENTSILLAQ
-1136 TEGQC
+1136 SEGQC

-1155 ESGYEGIPVLSLSL
+1155 EAGYEDLPVLSLSL
-1169 AGIDKTNSLEGM
+1169 AGVDKTNSLEGM
-1181 NLNLVKK
+1181 NLDLVKK

-1196 DLLSKVLHRVRPY
+1196 DLLSRVLHRVRPY
-1209 EKIKGSTDELYNKW
+1209 EKIKGSADELYKKW
-1223 NNICRD
+1223 TRICRE
-1229 SFNEPLKKNFKNII
+1229 SFEEPLKKNFKSII
-1243 TNIIKEFEELPRIDV
+1243 SSIIKEFEELPRIDV

-1270 VKFNPIANNKIVNML
+1270 VKFNPIANNSIVNML

-1297 LTLFLS
+1297 LSLFLS

-1316 GKYINRL
+1316 GKYISKL

-1337 VYLEALK
+1337 VYIDALK
-1344 KSKIFYVTEKID
+1344 KSRIFYVTEKID
-1356 ELANNAS
+1356 EMAHNAS

-1383 ELESW
+1383 ELENW
-1388 GVNNVICMQPF
+1388 GVNNVVCMQPF

-1407 ARGAIKS
+1407 ARGTIKA

-1429 DPGSSEVNQTNR
+1429 DPGSSEVNQNNR

>member
-1 MKNLLRI
+1 MGNILKI

-14 TTIKMVVINQKEKI
+14 TTIKMVVINQDEKI

-40 RNAFKSCLL
+40 RNAFKSCLE
-49 DAENTIKNNRLI
+49 DAESIIKDKKLT
-61 FSISGSGGMSIA
+61 FSISGSGGMSLA
-73 EKLKVE
+73 EKLNVE

-88 KAIQKHNPETDVVIE
+88 KAIQINNPETDVVIE

-111 TYLNGGIEQRM
+111 TYLNGGVEQRM
-122 NGSCAGGT
+122 NGTCAGGT

-145 SSLNEEAKNYTNI
+145 GKLNEEAKSYTNI

-177 NEGAKKSDIAISIFH
+177 NEGAKKCDIAISIFH

-225 RKRFIDVLELKE
+225 RKRFIEVLKLKDE
-237 DDVIF
+237 DVIF
-242 PDDSEL
+242 PQDSEL

-254 ALSCEGKNEY
+254 ALSCEGKSEY
-264 DYEEV
+264 DYHSI
-269 LKNLED
+269 LARLED
-275 IKVDEEHKSDSLEP
+275 IKGEEENKSDSLEP
-289 LFKNEAEYKEFKD
+289 LFKNKQEYDSFKE
-302 RHDQNII
+302 RHDKSVV
-309 KELSIDEAKGP
+309 KEIDISMAEGK
-320 CFLGIDAG
+320 CYLGIDAG
-328 STTTKAVLINDKSEI
+328 STTTKAVLINEKCEI
-343 LYSYYASNKGNP
+343 LYSYYAGNKGNP
-355 VDTASGIL
+355 VDTAAGII

-373 AQIVY
+373 AKIVY

-393 SIDIGEIETVA
+393 SMDIGEIETVA
-404 HYKAAKFFCKNVDFI
+404 HYKAAKFFCPDVDFI

-466 DFAKKAIFAKAPV
+466 DFAKKALFAKSPV

-545 AVLRSFELLSGR
+545 AVLRSFERLSGR
-557 NVVRPNISGLMG
+557 NVIRPNIAGLMG

-576 AKEAYELK
+576 AKENYEAR
-584 NKIACDEDETAATVE
+584 ACYIDDETAATVE
-599 SNIFC
+599 NNISDN
-604 EEKNLNIYDEKDN
+604 KNDEVKANNI
-617 TRGIQILTNM
+617 
-627 NDDKPL
+627 
-633 HISTLVTK
+633 HISTLVSK
-641 ENVDKI
+641 ENVDNI
-647 DMKSTN
+647 EMKSTN
-653 SRCKGCSNSC
+653 SRCRGCSNSC
-663 LLTINRFPNGNKFI
+663 LLTINRFPNGNRFI
-677 AGNKCDIPLGNNKN
+677 AGNKCDTPLGNNTKDKN
-691 NKDIPN
+691 IPN
-697 LYEYKYKRV
+697 LYEYKYNRI
-706 FNYKPLELSEAKRG
+706 FNYEPLELNKAKRG
-720 VIGIPRVLNMYEN
+720 IIGIPRVLNMYEN
-733 YPLWFTIFTK
+733 YPLWFTLFTN
-743 LGFRVELSE
+743 LGFRVEISE

-765 IVSETACYPAKIT
+765 IVSETACYPAKMT

-825 NNMDSIE
+825 NNMDSLE
-832 KNKVNFMN
+832 ENNVNFMN
-840 PFLPIANKGKLKK
+840 PFLPIANKSKLKK
-853 RLKEALS
+853 RLKDALS
-860 IFNISQREIS
+860 IFNISQREINY
-870 CAVEEAFK
+870 AVDKAWD
-878 EQENFRRDIRE
+878 EQENFKKDIRE
-889 KGIETLEYIKNN
+889 KGVETLKYIKDH

-922 MPKLINSLGFAVLTE
+922 MPKLINSLGFAVFTE

-944 EIEGKLNV
+944 EIDGKLNV

-966 NFIINNKNVNLVQ
+966 NFIIDHDDINLVQ

-987 DSITTDAVS
+987 DSITTDAVA
-996 EIIEKGSKIYTNIK
+996 EILECGSKIYTNIK

-1030 IDERKNIDTK
+1030 IEERKNKNIETSITKKDTK
-1040 SYIIESNKKSFVNP
+1040 KFINP
-1054 GKSKTI
+1054 GKNKTI

-1075 AFRACGYDLIVLN
+1075 AFRACGYDLVVLN
-1088 NGDKAIDEGL
+1088 NGDNAIDEGL

-1111 VIGQVIEALKTG
+1111 VIGQVIEALKSG
-1123 NYDLENTSILLAQ
+1123 RYDLENTSILLAQ
-1136 TEGQC
+1136 SEGQC

-1155 ESGYEGIPVLSLSL
+1155 EAGYEDLPVLSLSL
-1169 AGIDKTNSLEGM
+1169 AGVDKTNSLEGM
-1181 NLNLVKK
+1181 NLDLVKK

-1196 DLLSKVLHRVRPY
+1196 DLLSRVLHRVRPY
-1209 EKIKGSTDELYNKW
+1209 EKIKGSADELYKKW
-1223 NNICRD
+1223 TRICRE
-1229 SFNEPLKKNFKNII
+1229 SFEQPLKKNFKSII
-1243 TNIIKEFEELPRIDV
+1243 SSIIKEFEELPRIDV

-1270 VKFNPIANNKIVNML
+1270 VKFNPIANNSIVNML

-1297 LTLFLS
+1297 LSLFLS

-1316 GKYINRL
+1316 GKYISKL

-1337 VYLEALK
+1337 VYIDALK
-1344 KSKIFYVTEKID
+1344 KSRIFYVTEKID
-1356 ELANNAS
+1356 EMAHNAS

-1383 ELESW
+1383 ELENW
-1388 GVNNVICMQPF
+1388 GVNNVVCMQPF

-1407 ARGAIKS
+1407 ARGTIKA

-1429 DPGSSEVNQTNR
+1429 DPGSSEVNQNNR

>member
-1 MKNLLRI
+1 MGNILKI

-14 TTIKMVVINQKEKI
+14 TTIKMVVINQDEKI

-40 RNAFKSCLL
+40 RNAFKSCLE
-49 DAENTIKNNRLI
+49 DAESIIKDKKLT
-61 FSISGSGGMSIA
+61 FSISGSGGMSLA
-73 EKLKVE
+73 EKLNVE

-88 KAIQKHNPETDVVIE
+88 KAIQINNPETDVVIE

-111 TYLNGGIEQRM
+111 TYLNGGVEQRM
-122 NGSCAGGT
+122 NGTCAGGT

-145 SSLNEEAKNYTNI
+145 GKLNEEAKSYTNI

-177 NEGAKKSDIAISIFH
+177 NEGAKKCDIAISIFH

-225 RKRFIDVLELKE
+225 RKRFIEVLKLKDE
-237 DDVIF
+237 DVIF
-242 PDDSEL
+242 PQDSEL

-254 ALSCEGKNEY
+254 ALSCEGKSEY
-264 DYEEV
+264 DYHSI
-269 LKNLED
+269 LARLED
-275 IKVDEEHKSDSLEP
+275 IKGEEENKSDSLEP
-289 LFKNEAEYKEFKD
+289 LFKNKQEYDSFKE
-302 RHDQNII
+302 RHDKSVV
-309 KELSIDEAKGP
+309 KEIDISMAEGK
-320 CFLGIDAG
+320 CYLGIDAG
-328 STTTKAVLINDKSEI
+328 STTTKAVLINEKCEI
-343 LYSYYASNKGNP
+343 LYSYYAGNKGNP
-355 VDTASGIL
+355 VDTAAGII

-373 AQIVY
+373 AKIVY

-393 SIDIGEIETVA
+393 SMDIGEIETVA
-404 HYKAAKFFCKNVDFI
+404 HYKAAKFFCPDVDFI

-466 DFAKKAIFAKAPV
+466 DFAKKALFAKSPV

-545 AVLRSFELLSGR
+545 AVLRSFERLSGR
-557 NVVRPNISGLMG
+557 NVIRPNIAGLMG

-576 AKEAYELK
+576 AKENYEAR
-584 NKIACDEDETAATVE
+584 ACYIDDETAATVE
-599 SNIFC
+599 ENNISDN
-604 EEKNLNIYDEKDN
+604 KNDEVKANNI
-617 TRGIQILTNM
+617 
-627 NDDKPL
+627 
-633 HISTLVTK
+633 HISTLVSK
-641 ENVDKI
+641 ENVDNI
-647 DMKSTN
+647 EMKSTN
-653 SRCKGCSNSC
+653 SRCRGCSNSC
-663 LLTINRFPNGNKFI
+663 LLTINRFPNGNRFI
-677 AGNKCDIPLGNNKN
+677 AGNKCDTPLGNNT
-691 NKDIPN
+691 KDRNIPN
-697 LYEYKYKRV
+697 LYEYKYNRI
-706 FNYKPLELSEAKRG
+706 FNYEPLELNKAKRG
-720 VIGIPRVLNMYEN
+720 IIGIPRVLNMYEN
-733 YPLWFTIFTK
+733 YPLWFTLFTN
-743 LGFRVELSE
+743 LGFRVEISE
-752 KSSKKL
+752 KSSKEV

-765 IVSETACYPAKIT
+765 IVSETACYPAKMT

-825 NNMDSIE
+825 NNMDSLE
-832 KNKVNFMN
+832 ENNVNFMN
-840 PFLPIANKGKLKK
+840 PFLPIANKSKLKK
-853 RLKEALS
+853 RLKDALS
-860 IFNISQREIS
+860 IFNISQREINY
-870 CAVEEAFK
+870 AVDKAWD
-878 EQENFRRDIRE
+878 EQENFKKDIRE
-889 KGIETLEYIKNN
+889 KGVETLKYIKDH

-922 MPKLINSLGFAVLTE
+922 MPKLINSLGFAVFTE

-944 EIEGKLNV
+944 EIDGKLNV

-966 NFIINNKNVNLVQ
+966 NFIIDHDDINLVQ

-987 DSITTDAVS
+987 DSITTDAVA
-996 EIIEKGSKIYTNIK
+996 EILECGSKIYTNIK

-1030 IDERKNIDTK
+1030 IEERKNKNIETSITKRDTK
-1040 SYIIESNKKSFVNP
+1040 KFINP
-1054 GKSKTI
+1054 GKNKTI

-1075 AFRACGYDLIVLN
+1075 AFRACGYDLVVLN
-1088 NGDKAIDEGL
+1088 NGDNAIDEGL

-1111 VIGQVIEALKTG
+1111 VIGQVIEALKSG
-1123 NYDLENTSILLAQ
+1123 RYDLENTSILLAQ
-1136 TEGQC
+1136 SEGQC

-1155 ESGYEGIPVLSLSL
+1155 EAGYEDLPVLSLSL
-1169 AGIDKTNSLEGM
+1169 AGVDKTNSLEGM
-1181 NLNLVKK
+1181 NLDLVKK

-1196 DLLSKVLHRVRPY
+1196 DLLSRVLHRVRPY
-1209 EKIKGSTDELYNKW
+1209 EKIKGSADELYKKW
-1223 NNICRD
+1223 TRICRE
-1229 SFNEPLKKNFKNII
+1229 SFEEPLKKNFKSII
-1243 TNIIKEFEELPRIDV
+1243 SSIIKEFEELPRIDV

-1270 VKFNPIANNKIVNML
+1270 VKFNPIANNSIVNML

-1297 LTLFLS
+1297 LSLFLS

-1316 GKYINRL
+1316 GKYISKL

-1337 VYLEALK
+1337 VYIDALK
-1344 KSKIFYVTEKID
+1344 KSRIFYVTEKID
-1356 ELANNAS
+1356 EMAHNAS

-1383 ELESW
+1383 ELENW
-1388 GVNNVICMQPF
+1388 GVNNVVCMQPF

-1407 ARGAIKS
+1407 ARGTIKA

-1429 DPGSSEVNQTNR
+1429 DPGSSEVNQNNR

>member
-1 MKNLLRI
+1 MGNILKI

-14 TTIKMVVINQKEKI
+14 TTIKMVVINQDEKI

-40 RNAFKSCLL
+40 RNAFKSCLE
-49 DAENTIKNNRLI
+49 DAESIIKDKKLT
-61 FSISGSGGMSIA
+61 FSISGSGGMSLA
-73 EKLKVE
+73 EKLNVE

-88 KAIQKHNPETDVVIE
+88 KAIQINNPETDVVIE

-111 TYLNGGIEQRM
+111 TYLNGGVEQRM
-122 NGSCAGGT
+122 NGTCAGGT

-145 SSLNEEAKNYTNI
+145 GKLNEEAKSYTNI

-177 NEGAKKSDIAISIFH
+177 NEGAKKCDIAISIFH

-225 RKRFIDVLELKE
+225 RKRFIEVLKLKDE
-237 DDVIF
+237 DVIF
-242 PDDSEL
+242 PQDSEL

-254 ALSCEGKNEY
+254 ALSCEGKSEY
-264 DYEEV
+264 DYHSI
-269 LKNLED
+269 LARLED
-275 IKVDEEHKSDSLEP
+275 IKGEEENKSDSLEP
-289 LFKNEAEYKEFKD
+289 LFKNKQEYDSFKE
-302 RHDQNII
+302 RHDKSVV
-309 KELSIDEAKGP
+309 KEIDISMAEGK
-320 CFLGIDAG
+320 CYLGIDAG
-328 STTTKAVLINDKSEI
+328 STTTKAVLINEKCEI
-343 LYSYYASNKGNP
+343 LYSYYAGNKGNP
-355 VDTASGIL
+355 VDTAAGII

-373 AQIVY
+373 AKIVY

-393 SIDIGEIETVA
+393 SMDIGEIETVA
-404 HYKAAKFFCKNVDFI
+404 HYKAAKFFCPDVDFI

-466 DFAKKAIFAKAPV
+466 DFAKKALFAKSPV

-545 AVLRSFELLSGR
+545 AVLRSFERLSGR
-557 NVVRPNISGLMG
+557 NVIRPNIAGLMG

-576 AKEAYELK
+576 AKENYEAR
-584 NKIACDEDETAATVE
+584 ACYIDDETAATVE
-599 SNIFC
+599 NNISDN
-604 EEKNLNIYDEKDN
+604 KNDEVKANNI
-617 TRGIQILTNM
+617 
-627 NDDKPL
+627 
-633 HISTLVTK
+633 HISTLVSK
-641 ENVDKI
+641 ENVDNI
-647 DMKSTN
+647 EMKSTN
-653 SRCKGCSNSC
+653 SRCRGCSNSC
-663 LLTINRFPNGNKFI
+663 LLTINRFPNGNRFI
-677 AGNKCDIPLGNNKN
+677 AGNKCDTPLGNNT
-691 NKDIPN
+691 KDRNIPN
-697 LYEYKYKRV
+697 LYEYKYNRI
-706 FNYKPLELSEAKRG
+706 FNYEPLELNKAKRG
-720 VIGIPRVLNMYEN
+720 IIGIPRVLNMYEN
-733 YPLWFTIFTK
+733 YPLWFTLFTN
-743 LGFRVELSE
+743 LGFRVEISE
-752 KSSKKL
+752 KSSKEL

-765 IVSETACYPAKIT
+765 IVSETACYPAKMT

-825 NNMDSIE
+825 NNMDSLE
-832 KNKVNFMN
+832 ENNVNFMN
-840 PFLPIANKGKLKK
+840 PFLPIANKSKLKK
-853 RLKEALS
+853 RLKDALS
-860 IFNISQREIS
+860 IFNISQREINY
-870 CAVEEAFK
+870 AVDKAWD
-878 EQENFRRDIRE
+878 EQENFKKDIRE
-889 KGIETLEYIKNN
+889 KGVETLKYIKDH

-922 MPKLINSLGFAVLTE
+922 MPKLINSLGFAVFTE

-944 EIEGKLNV
+944 EIDGKLNV

-966 NFIINNKNVNLVQ
+966 NFIIDHDDINLVQ

-987 DSITTDAVS
+987 DSITTDAVA
-996 EIIEKGSKIYTNIK
+996 EILECGSKIYTNIK

-1030 IDERKNIDTK
+1030 IEERKNKNIETSITKKDTK
-1040 SYIIESNKKSFVNP
+1040 KFINP
-1054 GKSKTI
+1054 GKNKTI

-1075 AFRACGYDLIVLN
+1075 AFRACGYDLVVLN
-1088 NGDKAIDEGL
+1088 NGDNAIDEGL

-1111 VIGQVIEALKTG
+1111 VIGQVIEALKSG
-1123 NYDLENTSILLAQ
+1123 RYDLENTSILLAQ
-1136 TEGQC
+1136 SEGQC

-1155 ESGYEGIPVLSLSL
+1155 EAGYEDLPVLSLSL
-1169 AGIDKTNSLEGM
+1169 AGVDKTNSLEGM
-1181 NLNLVKK
+1181 NLDLVKK

-1196 DLLSKVLHRVRPY
+1196 DLLSRVLHRVRPY
-1209 EKIKGSTDELYNKW
+1209 EKIKGSADELYKKW
-1223 NNICRD
+1223 TRICRE
-1229 SFNEPLKKNFKNII
+1229 SFEEPLKKNFKSII
-1243 TNIIKEFEELPRIDV
+1243 SSIIKEFEELPRIDV

-1270 VKFNPIANNKIVNML
+1270 VKFNPIANNSIVNML

-1297 LTLFLS
+1297 LSLFLS

-1316 GKYINRL
+1316 GKYISKL

-1337 VYLEALK
+1337 VYIDALK
-1344 KSKIFYVTEKID
+1344 KSRIFYVTEKID
-1356 ELANNAS
+1356 EMAHNAS

-1383 ELESW
+1383 ELENW
-1388 GVNNVICMQPF
+1388 GVNNVVCMQPF

-1407 ARGAIKS
+1407 ARGTIKA

-1429 DPGSSEVNQTNR
+1429 DPGSSEVNQNNR

>member
-1 MKNLLRI
+1 MGKILKI

-14 TTIKMVVINQKEKI
+14 TTIKMVVINQDEKI

-40 RNAFKSCLL
+40 RNAFKSCLE
-49 DAENTIKNNRLI
+49 DAESIIKDKKLT
-61 FSISGSGGMSIA
+61 FSISGSGGMSLA
-73 EKLKVE
+73 EKLNVE

-88 KAIQKHNPETDVVIE
+88 KAIQINNPETDVVIE

-111 TYLNGGIEQRM
+111 TYLNGGVEQRM
-122 NGSCAGGT
+122 NGTCAGGT

-145 SSLNEEAKNYTNI
+145 GKLNEEAKSYTNI

-177 NEGAKKSDIAISIFH
+177 NEGAKKCDIAISIFH

-225 RKRFIDVLELKE
+225 RKRFIEVLKLKDE
-237 DDVIF
+237 DLIF
-242 PDDSEL
+242 PQDSEL

-254 ALSCEGKNEY
+254 ALSCEGKSEY
-264 DYEEV
+264 DYHSI
-269 LKNLED
+269 LARLED
-275 IKVDEEHKSDSLEP
+275 IKGEEENKSDSLEP
-289 LFKNEAEYKEFKD
+289 LFKNKQEYDSFKE
-302 RHDQNII
+302 RHDKSVV
-309 KELSIDEAKGP
+309 KEIDISMAEGK
-320 CFLGIDAG
+320 CYLGIDAG
-328 STTTKAVLINDKSEI
+328 STTTKAVLINEKCEI
-343 LYSYYASNKGNP
+343 LYSYYAGNKGNP
-355 VDTASGIL
+355 VDTAAGII

-373 AQIVY
+373 AKIVY

-393 SIDIGEIETVA
+393 SMDIGEIETVA
-404 HYKAAKFFCKNVDFI
+404 HYKAAKFFCPDVDFI

-466 DFAKKAIFAKAPV
+466 DFAKKALFAKSPV

-545 AVLRSFELLSGR
+545 AVLRSFERLSGR
-557 NVVRPNISGLMG
+557 NVIRPNIAGLMG

-576 AKEAYELK
+576 AKENYEAR
-584 NKIACDEDETAATVE
+584 ACYIDDETAATVE
-599 SNIFC
+599 NNISDN
-604 EEKNLNIYDEKDN
+604 KNDEVKANNI
-617 TRGIQILTNM
+617 
-627 NDDKPL
+627 
-633 HISTLVTK
+633 HISTLVSK
-641 ENVDKI
+641 ENVDNI
-647 DMKSTN
+647 EMKSTN
-653 SRCKGCSNSC
+653 SRCRGCSNSC
-663 LLTINRFPNGNKFI
+663 LLTINRFPNGNRFI
-677 AGNKCDIPLGNNKN
+677 AGNKCDTPLGNNTKDKN
-691 NKDIPN
+691 IPN
-697 LYEYKYKRV
+697 LYEYKYNRI
-706 FNYKPLELSEAKRG
+706 FNYEPLKLNKAKRG
-720 VIGIPRVLNMYEN
+720 IIGIPRVLNMYEN
-733 YPLWFTIFTK
+733 YPLWFTLFTN
-743 LGFRVELSE
+743 LGFRVEISE
-752 KSSKKL
+752 KSSKEL

-765 IVSETACYPAKIT
+765 IVSETACYPAKMT

-825 NNMDSIE
+825 NNMDSLE
-832 KNKVNFMN
+832 ENNVNFMN
-840 PFLPIANKGKLKK
+840 PFLPIANKSKLKK
-853 RLKEALS
+853 RLKDALS
-860 IFNISQREIS
+860 IFNISQREINY
-870 CAVEEAFK
+870 AVDKAWD
-878 EQENFRRDIRE
+878 EQENFKKDIRE
-889 KGIETLEYIKNN
+889 KGVETLKYIKDH

-922 MPKLINSLGFAVLTE
+922 MPKLINSLGFAVFTE

-944 EIEGKLNV
+944 EIDGKLNV

-966 NFIINNKNVNLVQ
+966 NFIIDHDDINLVQ

-987 DSITTDAVS
+987 DSITTDAVA
-996 EIIEKGSKIYTNIK
+996 EILECGSKIYTNIK

-1030 IDERKNIDTK
+1030 IEERKNKNIETSITKKDTK
-1040 SYIIESNKKSFVNP
+1040 KFINP
-1054 GKSKTI
+1054 GKNKTI

-1075 AFRACGYDLIVLN
+1075 AFRACGYDLVVLN
-1088 NGDKAIDEGL
+1088 NGDNAIDEGL

-1111 VIGQVIEALKTG
+1111 VIGQVIEALKSG
-1123 NYDLENTSILLAQ
+1123 RYDLENTSILLAQ
-1136 TEGQC
+1136 SEGQC

-1155 ESGYEGIPVLSLSL
+1155 EAGYEDLPVLSLSL
-1169 AGIDKTNSLEGM
+1169 AGVDKTNSLERM
-1181 NLNLVKK
+1181 NLDLVKK

-1196 DLLSKVLHRVRPY
+1196 DLLSRVLHRVRPY
-1209 EKIKGSTDELYNKW
+1209 EKIKGSADELYKKW
-1223 NNICRD
+1223 TRICRE
-1229 SFNEPLKKNFKNII
+1229 SFEEPLKKNFKSII
-1243 TNIIKEFEELPRIDV
+1243 SSIIKEFEELPRIDV

-1270 VKFNPIANNKIVNML
+1270 VKFNPIANNSIVNML

-1297 LTLFLS
+1297 LSLFLS

-1316 GKYINRL
+1316 GKYISKL

-1337 VYLEALK
+1337 VYIDALK
-1344 KSKIFYVTEKID
+1344 KSRIFYVTEKID
-1356 ELANNAS
+1356 EMAHNAS

-1383 ELESW
+1383 ELENW
-1388 GVNNVICMQPF
+1388 GVNNVVCMQPF

-1407 ARGAIKS
+1407 ARGTIKA

-1429 DPGSSEVNQTNR
+1429 DPGSSEVNQNNR

>member
-1 MKNLLRI
+1 MGNILKI

-14 TTIKMVVINQKEKI
+14 TTIKMVVINQDEKI

-40 RNAFKSCLL
+40 RNAFKSCLE
-49 DAENTIKNNRLI
+49 DAESIIKDKKLT
-61 FSISGSGGMSIA
+61 FSISGSGGMSLA
-73 EKLKVE
+73 EKLNVE

-88 KAIQKHNPETDVVIE
+88 KAIQINNPETDVVIE

-111 TYLNGGIEQRM
+111 TYLNGGVEQRM
-122 NGSCAGGT
+122 NGTCAGGT

-145 SSLNEEAKNYTNI
+145 GKLNEEAKSYTNI

-177 NEGAKKSDIAISIFH
+177 NEGAKKCDIAISIFH

-225 RKRFIDVLELKE
+225 RKRFIEVLKLKDE
-237 DDVIF
+237 DVIF
-242 PDDSEL
+242 PQDSEL

-254 ALSCEGKNEY
+254 ALSCEGKSEY
-264 DYEEV
+264 DYHSI
-269 LKNLED
+269 LARLED
-275 IKVDEEHKSDSLEP
+275 IKGEEENKSDSLEP
-289 LFKNEAEYKEFKD
+289 LFKNKQEYDSFKE
-302 RHDQNII
+302 RHDKSVV
-309 KELSIDEAKGP
+309 KEIDISMAEGK
-320 CFLGIDAG
+320 CYLGIDAG
-328 STTTKAVLINDKSEI
+328 STTTKAVLINEKCEI
-343 LYSYYASNKGNP
+343 LYSYYAGNKGNP
-355 VDTASGIL
+355 VDTAAGII

-373 AQIVY
+373 AKIVY

-393 SIDIGEIETVA
+393 SMDIGEIETVA
-404 HYKAAKFFCKNVDFI
+404 HYKAAKFFCPDVDFI

-466 DFAKKAIFAKAPV
+466 DFAKKALFAKSPV

-494 QAQKEGFTVEDIAAG
+494 QAQKEGFTVEDIASG

-545 AVLRSFELLSGR
+545 AVLRSFERLSGR
-557 NVVRPNISGLMG
+557 NVIRPNIAGLMG

-576 AKEAYELK
+576 AKENYEAR
-584 NKIACDEDETAATVE
+584 ACYIDDETAATVE
-599 SNIFC
+599 NNISDN
-604 EEKNLNIYDEKDN
+604 KNDEVKANNI
-617 TRGIQILTNM
+617 
-627 NDDKPL
+627 
-633 HISTLVTK
+633 HISTLVSK
-641 ENVDKI
+641 ENVDNI
-647 DMKSTN
+647 EMKSTN
-653 SRCKGCSNSC
+653 SRCRGCSNSC
-663 LLTINRFPNGNKFI
+663 LLTINRFPNGNRFI
-677 AGNKCDIPLGNNKN
+677 AGNKCDTPLGNNT
-691 NKDIPN
+691 KDRNIPN
-697 LYEYKYKRV
+697 LYEYKYNRI
-706 FNYKPLELSEAKRG
+706 FNYEPLELNKAKRG
-720 VIGIPRVLNMYEN
+720 IIGIPRVLNMYEN
-733 YPLWFTIFTK
+733 YPLWFTLFTN
-743 LGFRVELSE
+743 LGFRVEISE
-752 KSSKKL
+752 KSSKEL

-765 IVSETACYPAKIT
+765 IVSETACYPAKMT

-825 NNMDSIE
+825 NNMDSLE
-832 KNKVNFMN
+832 ENNVNFMN
-840 PFLPIANKGKLKK
+840 PFLPIANKSKLKK
-853 RLKEALS
+853 RLKDALS
-860 IFNISQREIS
+860 IFNISQREINY
-870 CAVEEAFK
+870 AVDKAWD
-878 EQENFRRDIRE
+878 EQENFKKDIRE
-889 KGIETLEYIKNN
+889 KGVETLKYIKDH

-922 MPKLINSLGFAVLTE
+922 MPKLINSLGFAVFTE

-944 EIEGKLNV
+944 EIDGKLNV

-966 NFIINNKNVNLVQ
+966 NFIIDHDDINLVQ

-987 DSITTDAVS
+987 DSITTDAVA
-996 EIIEKGSKIYTNIK
+996 EILECGSKIYTNIK

-1030 IDERKNIDTK
+1030 IEERRNKNIETSITKKDTK
-1040 SYIIESNKKSFVNP
+1040 KFINP
-1054 GKSKTI
+1054 GKNKTI

-1075 AFRACGYDLIVLN
+1075 AFRACGYDLVVLN
-1088 NGDKAIDEGL
+1088 NGDNAIDEGL

-1111 VIGQVIEALKTG
+1111 VIGQVIEALKSG
-1123 NYDLENTSILLAQ
+1123 RYDLENTSILLAQ
-1136 TEGQC
+1136 SEGQC

-1155 ESGYEGIPVLSLSL
+1155 EAGYEDLPVLSLSL
-1169 AGIDKTNSLEGM
+1169 AGVDKTNSLEGM
-1181 NLNLVKK
+1181 NLDLVKK

-1196 DLLSKVLHRVRPY
+1196 DLLSRVLHRVRPY
-1209 EKIKGSTDELYNKW
+1209 EKIKGSADELYKKW
-1223 NNICRD
+1223 TRICRE
-1229 SFNEPLKKNFKNII
+1229 SFEEPLKKNFKSII
-1243 TNIIKEFEELPRIDV
+1243 SSIIKEFEELPRIDV

-1270 VKFNPIANNKIVNML
+1270 VKFNPIANNSIVNML

-1297 LTLFLS
+1297 LSLFLS

-1316 GKYINRL
+1316 GKYISKL

-1337 VYLEALK
+1337 VYIDALK
-1344 KSKIFYVTEKID
+1344 KSRIFYVTEKID
-1356 ELANNAS
+1356 EMAHNAS

-1383 ELESW
+1383 ELENW
-1388 GVNNVICMQPF
+1388 GVNNVVCMQPF

-1407 ARGAIKS
+1407 ARGTIKA

-1429 DPGSSEVNQTNR
+1429 DPGSSEVNQNNR

>member
-1 MKNLLRI
+1 MGNILKI

-14 TTIKMVVINQKEKI
+14 TTIKMVVINQDEKI

-40 RNAFKSCLL
+40 RNAFKSCLE
-49 DAENTIKNNRLI
+49 DAESIIKDKKLT
-61 FSISGSGGMSIA
+61 FSISGSGGMSLA
-73 EKLKVE
+73 EKLNVE

-88 KAIQKHNPETDVVIE
+88 KAIQINNPETDVVIE

-111 TYLNGGIEQRM
+111 TYLNGGVEQRM
-122 NGSCAGGT
+122 NGTCAGGT

-145 SSLNEEAKNYTNI
+145 GKLNEEAKSYTNI

-177 NEGAKKSDIAISIFH
+177 NEGAKKCDIAISIFH

-225 RKRFIDVLELKE
+225 RKRFIEVLKLKDE
-237 DDVIF
+237 DVIF
-242 PDDSEL
+242 PQDSEL

-254 ALSCEGKNEY
+254 ALSCEGKSEY
-264 DYEEV
+264 DYHSI
-269 LKNLED
+269 LARLED
-275 IKVDEEHKSDSLEP
+275 IKGEEENKSDSLEP
-289 LFKNEAEYKEFKD
+289 LFKNKQEYDSFKE
-302 RHDQNII
+302 RHDKSVV
-309 KELSIDEAKGP
+309 KEIDISMAEGK
-320 CFLGIDAG
+320 CYLGIDAG
-328 STTTKAVLINDKSEI
+328 STTTKAVLINEKCEI
-343 LYSYYASNKGNP
+343 LYSYYAGNKGNP
-355 VDTASGIL
+355 VDTAAGII

-373 AQIVY
+373 AKIVY

-393 SIDIGEIETVA
+393 SMDIGEIETVA
-404 HYKAAKFFCKNVDFI
+404 HYKAAKFFCPDVDFI

-466 DFAKKAIFAKAPV
+466 DFAKKALFAKSPV

-545 AVLRSFELLSGR
+545 AVLRSFERLSGR
-557 NVVRPNISGLMG
+557 NVIRPNIAGLMG

-576 AKEAYELK
+576 AKENYEAR
-584 NKIACDEDETAATVE
+584 ACYIDDETAATVE
-599 SNIFC
+599 NNISDN
-604 EEKNLNIYDEKDN
+604 KNDEVKANNI
-617 TRGIQILTNM
+617 
-627 NDDKPL
+627 
-633 HISTLVTK
+633 HISTLVSK
-641 ENVDKI
+641 ENVDNI
-647 DMKSTN
+647 EMKSTN
-653 SRCKGCSNSC
+653 SRCRGCSNSC
-663 LLTINRFPNGNKFI
+663 LLTINRFPNGNRFI
-677 AGNKCDIPLGNNKN
+677 AGNKCDTPLGNNT
-691 NKDIPN
+691 KDRNIPN
-697 LYEYKYKRV
+697 LYEYKYNRI
-706 FNYKPLELSEAKRG
+706 FNYEPLELNKAKRG
-720 VIGIPRVLNMYEN
+720 IIGIPRVLNMYEN
-733 YPLWFTIFTK
+733 YPLWFTLFTN
-743 LGFRVELSE
+743 LGFRVEISE
-752 KSSKKL
+752 KSSKEV

-765 IVSETACYPAKIT
+765 IVSETACYPAKMT

-825 NNMDSIE
+825 NNMDSLE
-832 KNKVNFMN
+832 ENNVNFMN
-840 PFLPIANKGKLKK
+840 PFLPIANKSKLKK
-853 RLKEALS
+853 RLKDALS
-860 IFNISQREIS
+860 IFNISQREINY
-870 CAVEEAFK
+870 AVDKAWD
-878 EQENFRRDIRE
+878 EQENFKKDIRE
-889 KGIETLEYIKNN
+889 KGVETLKYIKDH

-922 MPKLINSLGFAVLTE
+922 MPKLINSLGFAVFTE

-944 EIEGKLNV
+944 EIDGKLNV

-966 NFIINNKNVNLVQ
+966 NFIIDHDDINLVQ

-987 DSITTDAVS
+987 DSITTDAVA
-996 EIIEKGSKIYTNIK
+996 EILECGSKIYTNIK

-1030 IDERKNIDTK
+1030 IEERRNKNIETSITKKDTK
-1040 SYIIESNKKSFVNP
+1040 KFINP
-1054 GKSKTI
+1054 GKNKTI

-1075 AFRACGYDLIVLN
+1075 AFRACGYDLVVLN
-1088 NGDKAIDEGL
+1088 NGDNAIDEGL

-1111 VIGQVIEALKTG
+1111 VIGQVIEALKSG
-1123 NYDLENTSILLAQ
+1123 RYDLENTSILLAQ
-1136 TEGQC
+1136 SEGQC

-1155 ESGYEGIPVLSLSL
+1155 EAGYEDLPVLSLSL
-1169 AGIDKTNSLEGM
+1169 AGVDKTNSLEGM
-1181 NLNLVKK
+1181 NLDLVKK

-1196 DLLSKVLHRVRPY
+1196 DLLSRVLHRVRPY
-1209 EKIKGSTDELYNKW
+1209 EKIKGSADELYKKW
-1223 NNICRD
+1223 THICRE
-1229 SFNEPLKKNFKNII
+1229 SFEEPLKKNFKSII
-1243 TNIIKEFEELPRIDV
+1243 SSIIKEFEELPRIDV

-1270 VKFNPIANNKIVNML
+1270 VKFNPIANNSIVNML

-1297 LTLFLS
+1297 LSLFLS

-1316 GKYINRL
+1316 GKYISKL

-1337 VYLEALK
+1337 VYIDALK
-1344 KSKIFYVTEKID
+1344 KSRIFYVTEKID
-1356 ELANNAS
+1356 EMAHNAS

-1383 ELESW
+1383 ELENW
-1388 GVNNVICMQPF
+1388 GVNNVVCMQPF

-1407 ARGAIKS
+1407 ARGTIKA

-1429 DPGSSEVNQTNR
+1429 DPGSSEVNQNNR

>member
-1 MKNLLRI
+1 MGNILKI

-14 TTIKMVVINQKEKI
+14 TTIKMVVIDQDEKI

-40 RNAFKSCLL
+40 RNAFKSCLE
-49 DAENTIKNNRLI
+49 DAENIIKDKKLT
-61 FSISGSGGMSIA
+61 FSISGSGGMSLA
-73 EKLKVE
+73 EKLNVE

-88 KAIQKHNPETDVVIE
+88 KAIQINNPETDVVIE

-111 TYLNGGIEQRM
+111 TYLNGGVEQRM
-122 NGSCAGGT
+122 NGTCAGGT

-145 SSLNEEAKNYTNI
+145 GRLNEEAKDYTNI

-177 NEGAKKSDIAISIFH
+177 NEGAKKCDIAISIFH

-225 RKRFIDVLELKE
+225 RKRFIEVLKLKDE
-237 DDVIF
+237 DIIF
-242 PDDSEL
+242 PQDSEL

-254 ALSCEGKNEY
+254 ALSCEGKSEY
-264 DYEEV
+264 DYHSI
-269 LKNLED
+269 LARLED
-275 IKVDEEHKSDSLEP
+275 IKGEEENKSDSLEP
-289 LFKNEAEYKEFKD
+289 LFKNKQEYDSFKE
-302 RHDQNII
+302 RHDKSVV
-309 KELSIDEAKGP
+309 KEIDISMAEGK
-320 CFLGIDAG
+320 CYLGIDAG
-328 STTTKAVLINDKSEI
+328 STTTKAVLINEKCEI
-343 LYSYYASNKGNP
+343 LYSYYAGNKGNP
-355 VDTASGIL
+355 VDTAAGII

-373 AQIVY
+373 AKIVY

-393 SIDIGEIETVA
+393 SMDIGEIETVA
-404 HYKAAKFFCKNVDFI
+404 HYKAAKFFCPDVDFI

-451 SFLQAFAKSLGFEIK
+451 SFLQAFAKSLGFEIE
-466 DFAKKAIFAKAPV
+466 DFAKKALFAKSPV

-545 AVLRSFELLSGR
+545 AVLRSFERLSGR
-557 NVVRPNISGLMG
+557 NVIRPNIAGLMG

-576 AKEAYELK
+576 AKENYETRSCSV
-584 NKIACDEDETAATVE
+584 NDEIAATVE
-599 SNIFC
+599 NNIVYN
-604 EEKNLNIYDEKDN
+604 KNDKVNDN
-617 TRGIQILTNM
+617 NLQIT
-627 NDDKPL
+627 
-633 HISTLVTK
+633 TLVSK
-641 ENVDKI
+641 ENVDSI
-647 DMKSTN
+647 EMKSTN

-663 LLTINRFPNGNKFI
+663 LLTINRFPNGNRFI
-677 AGNKCDIPLGNNKN
+677 AGNKCDTPLGNNTKDKN
-691 NKDIPN
+691 IPN
-697 LYEYKYKRV
+697 LYEYKYNRI
-706 FNYKPLELSEAKRG
+706 FNYEPLELSKAKRG

-733 YPLWFTIFTK
+733 YPLWFTLFTN
-743 LGFRVELSE
+743 LGFRVEISE

-765 IVSETACYPAKIT
+765 IVSETACYPAKMT

-825 NNMDSIE
+825 NNMDSLE
-832 KNKVNFMN
+832 ENNVNFIN
-840 PFLPIANKGKLKK
+840 PFLPIANKSKLKK
-853 RLKEALS
+853 RLKDALS
-860 IFNISQREIS
+860 IFNISQREINY
-870 CAVEEAFK
+870 AVDKAWD
-878 EQENFRRDIRE
+878 EQENFKKDIRE
-889 KGIETLEYIKNN
+889 KGVETLKYIKGH

-922 MPKLINSLGFAVLTE
+922 MPKLINSLGFAVFTE

-944 EIEGKLNV
+944 EIDGKLNV

-966 NFIINNKNVNLVQ
+966 NFIIDHDDINLVQ

-987 DSITTDAVS
+987 DSITTDAVA
-996 EIIEKGSKIYTNIK
+996 EILECGSKIYTNIK

-1030 IDERKNIDTK
+1030 IEERKNKNIETSITKTDTK
-1040 SYIIESNKKSFVNP
+1040 KFINP
-1054 GKSKTI
+1054 GKNKTI

-1075 AFRACGYDLIVLN
+1075 AFRACGYDLVVLN
-1088 NGDKAIDEGL
+1088 NGDNAIDEGL

-1111 VIGQVIEALKTG
+1111 VIGQVIEALKSG
-1123 NYDLENTSILLAQ
+1123 KYDLENTSILLAQ
-1136 TEGQC
+1136 SEGQC

-1155 ESGYEGIPVLSLSL
+1155 EAGYEDLPVLSLSL
-1169 AGIDKTNSLEGM
+1169 AGVDKTNSLEGM
-1181 NLNLVKK
+1181 NLDLVKK

-1196 DLLSKVLHRVRPY
+1196 DLLSRVLHRVRPY
-1209 EKIKGSTDELYNKW
+1209 EKIKGSADELYKKW
-1223 NNICRD
+1223 TRICRE
-1229 SFNEPLKKNFKNII
+1229 SFEEPLKKNFKSII
-1243 TNIIKEFEELPRIDV
+1243 SSIIKEFEELPRIDV

-1270 VKFNPIANNKIVNML
+1270 VKFNPIANNSIVNML

-1297 LTLFLS
+1297 LSLFLS

-1316 GKYINRL
+1316 GKYISKL

-1337 VYLEALK
+1337 VYIDALK
-1344 KSKIFYVTEKID
+1344 KSRIFYVTEKID
-1356 ELANNAS
+1356 EMAHNAS

-1383 ELESW
+1383 ELENW
-1388 GVNNVICMQPF
+1388 GVNNVVCMQPF

-1407 ARGAIKS
+1407 ARGTIKA

-1429 DPGSSEVNQTNR
+1429 DPGSSEVNQNDR

>member
-1 MKNLLRI
+1 MGNILKI

-14 TTIKMVVINQKEKI
+14 TTIKMVVIDQDEKI

-40 RNAFKSCLL
+40 RNAFKSCLE
-49 DAENTIKNNRLI
+49 DAENIIKDKKLT
-61 FSISGSGGMSIA
+61 FSISGSGGMSLA
-73 EKLKVE
+73 EKLNVE

-88 KAIQKHNPETDVVIE
+88 KAIQINNPETDVVIE

-111 TYLNGGIEQRM
+111 TYLNGGVEQRM
-122 NGSCAGGT
+122 NGTCAGGT

-145 SSLNEEAKNYTNI
+145 GRLNEEAKDYTNI

-177 NEGAKKSDIAISIFH
+177 NEGAKKCDIAISIFH

-225 RKRFIDVLELKE
+225 RKRFIEVLKLKDE
-237 DDVIF
+237 DIIF
-242 PDDSEL
+242 PQDSEL

-254 ALSCEGKNEY
+254 ALSCEGKSEY
-264 DYEEV
+264 DYHSI
-269 LKNLED
+269 LARLED
-275 IKVDEEHKSDSLEP
+275 IKGEEENKSDSLEP
-289 LFKNEAEYKEFKD
+289 LFKNKQEYDSFKE
-302 RHDQNII
+302 RHD
-309 KELSIDEAKGP
+309 KSVVREIDISMAEGK
-320 CFLGIDAG
+320 CYLGIDAG
-328 STTTKAVLINDKSEI
+328 STTTKAVLINEKCEI
-343 LYSYYASNKGNP
+343 LYSYYAGNKGNP
-355 VDTASGIL
+355 VDTAAGII

-373 AQIVY
+373 AKIVY

-393 SIDIGEIETVA
+393 SMDIGEIETVA
-404 HYKAAKFFCKNVDFI
+404 HYKAAKFFCPDVDFI

-451 SFLQAFAKSLGFEIK
+451 SFLQAFAKSLGFEIE
-466 DFAKKAIFAKAPV
+466 DFAKKALFAKSPV

-545 AVLRSFELLSGR
+545 AVLRSFERLSGR
-557 NVVRPNISGLMG
+557 NVIRPNIAGLMG

-576 AKEAYELK
+576 AKENYEAR
-584 NKIACDEDETAATVE
+584 ACSVNDETAATVE
-599 SNIFC
+599 NNISDN
-604 EEKNLNIYDEKDN
+604 KNDEVKANNI
-617 TRGIQILTNM
+617 
-627 NDDKPL
+627 
-633 HISTLVTK
+633 HISTLVSK
-641 ENVDKI
+641 ENVDNI
-647 DMKSTN
+647 EMKSTN

-663 LLTINRFPNGNKFI
+663 LLTINRFPNGNRFI
-677 AGNKCDIPLGNNKN
+677 AGNKCDTPLGNNTKDKN
-691 NKDIPN
+691 IPN
-697 LYEYKYKRV
+697 LYEYKYNRI
-706 FNYKPLELSEAKRG
+706 FNYEPLELSKAKRG

-733 YPLWFTIFTK
+733 YPLWFTLFTN
-743 LGFRVELSE
+743 LGFRVEISE

-765 IVSETACYPAKIT
+765 IVSETACYPAKMT

-825 NNMDSIE
+825 NNMDSLE
-832 KNKVNFMN
+832 ENNVNFMN
-840 PFLPIANKGKLKK
+840 PFLPIANKSKLKK
-853 RLKEALS
+853 RLKDALS
-860 IFNISQREIS
+860 IFNISQREINY
-870 CAVEEAFK
+870 AVDKAWD
-878 EQENFRRDIRE
+878 EQENFKKDIRE
-889 KGIETLEYIKNN
+889 KGVETLKYIKGH
-901 NIQGILLGG
+901 NIQGILLGA

-922 MPKLINSLGFAVLTE
+922 MPKLINSLGFAVFTE

-944 EIEGKLNV
+944 EIDGKLNV

-966 NFIINNKNVNLVQ
+966 NFIIDHDDINLVQ

-987 DSITTDAVS
+987 DSITTDAVA
-996 EIIEKGSKIYTNIK
+996 EILECGSKIYTNIK

-1030 IDERKNIDTK
+1030 IEERKNKNIETSITKKDTK
-1040 SYIIESNKKSFVNP
+1040 KFINP
-1054 GKSKTI
+1054 GKNKTI

-1075 AFRACGYDLIVLN
+1075 AFRACGYDLVVLN
-1088 NGDKAIDEGL
+1088 NGDNAIDEGL

-1111 VIGQVIEALKTG
+1111 VIGQVIEALKSG
-1123 NYDLENTSILLAQ
+1123 KYDLENTSILLAQ
-1136 TEGQC
+1136 SEGQC

-1155 ESGYEGIPVLSLSL
+1155 EAGYEELPVLSLSL
-1169 AGIDKTNSLEGM
+1169 AGVDKTNSLEGM
-1181 NLNLVKK
+1181 NLDLVKK

-1196 DLLSKVLHRVRPY
+1196 DLLSRVLHRVRPY
-1209 EKIKGSTDELYNKW
+1209 EKIKGSADELYKKW
-1223 NNICRD
+1223 TRICRE
-1229 SFNEPLKKNFKNII
+1229 SFEEPLKKNFKSII
-1243 TNIIKEFEELPRIDV
+1243 SSIIKEFEELPRIDV

-1270 VKFNPIANNKIVNML
+1270 VKFNPIANNSIVNML

-1297 LTLFLS
+1297 LSLFLS

-1316 GKYINRL
+1316 GKYISKL

-1337 VYLEALK
+1337 VYIDALK
-1344 KSKIFYVTEKID
+1344 KSRIFYVTEKID
-1356 ELANNAS
+1356 EMAHNAS

-1383 ELESW
+1383 ELENW
-1388 GVNNVICMQPF
+1388 GVNNVVCMQPF

-1407 ARGAIKS
+1407 ARGTIKA

-1429 DPGSSEVNQTNR
+1429 DPGSSEVNQNNR